1 MSIHSTLLGQ
11 GRRILAGMLS
21 VVMLLGS
28 FSCGNEITPEDP
40 DDKPETPVGPDD
52 KPDVNVGDLEIIDGK
67 ARLYVCEPEASLR
80 SVFGNPIT
88 DWSDYTVTVADKEY
102 KVLVDDDG
110 KAYVD
115 VEESADG
122 TYAAVLTSEA
132 SELYGTGYEDVL
144 HPFAYAYHTAAGVV
158 ASLPQY
164 ASYSKENGAVL
175 TFSTGMALLEITL
188 KGTASVAS
196 VYVQDPSGSL
206 LGGSGAYDPS
216 NGTFTMVKGVDF
228 VSLNTTSKGNFVPLT
243 DAGTKFL
250 VPVPAGSYPQGLD
263 VRVCDSEHKM
273 CSANTGAFEVGYDRT
288 HTFRMKYSPAKD
300 LLFFEGFDNFVWG
313 GDVVGGS
320 ATFALNPKDETVTT
334 TSFRTLTGYEQGLYP
349 VAYDV
354 AGSGYIQKSSQMS
367 EIAGKTVSESRNLS
381 ASYIKS
387 RNVGDYVALYKVQEH
402 QGYIAL
408 GTAES
413 YNGIFEPAFGGSM
426 ITMQRDVQ
434 ISFDFC
440 PRSDFDDD
448 LYFTATSGANIVS
461 CTLDGV
467 ELGAESFT
475 RLFKKTGSTA
485 SILKSAVEIP
495 ADMTS
500 AKKWHKVVLTVR
512 NANDASL
519 FNISTAS
526 SHARPGTYGFYFDNF
541 EVRSIYDASK
551 KKSTTLRVLYWNVQ
565 NGMWADQDNNYNN
578 FVAWVKKYNPDVCV
592 WCEGE
597 TIFNTSGDKVYGTNR
612 ILPNA
617 WASVAQR
624 YGHNYWSKSE
634 DRDNYPQI
642 ITSKYPINTLAKIG
656 QIGTTDAYV
665 EHGSGLFEV
674 EFNGH
679 SVYFVSFHAFAH
691 AYDPKYT
698 SSGTDAQNAS
708 AALYEG
714 DYHREKEIRYVY
726 EQTIEKYPS
735 QSNWLMMGDF
745 NSISSLDAEHHTG
758 INDTN
763 WLLHDH
769 ILGKDYLKDIIAE
782 RNAPEDFFSSI
793 NGDSRRIDFIYAS
806 PAMYDRIES
815 TAIIIDSWTVLS
827 QDKSVSDK
835 GYFCRPSDHRPILVD
850 FKMN

>member
-1 MSIHSTLLGQ
+1 M
-11 GRRILAGMLS
+11 AG
-21 VVMLLGS
+21 
-28 FSCGNEITPEDP
+28 
-40 DDKPETPVGPDD
+40 
-52 KPDVNVGDLEIIDGK
+52 
-67 ARLYVCEPEASLR
+67 A
-80 SVFGNPIT
+80 
-88 DWSDYTVTVADKEY
+88 
-102 KVLVDDDG
+102 
-110 KAYVD
+110 
-115 VEESADG
+115 
-122 TYAAVLTSEA
+122 
-132 SELYGTGYEDVL
+132 
-144 HPFAYAYHTAAGVV
+144 
-158 ASLPQY
+158 
-164 ASYSKENGAVL
+164 
-175 TFSTGMALLEITL
+175 
-188 KGTASVAS
+188 
-196 VYVQDPSGSL
+196 
-206 LGGSGAYDPS
+206 
-216 NGTFTMVKGVDF
+216 
-228 VSLNTTSKGNFVPLT
+228 
-243 DAGTKFL
+243 
-250 VPVPAGSYPQGLD
+250 
-263 VRVCDSEHKM
+263 
-273 CSANTGAFEVGYDRT
+273 
-288 HTFRMKYSPAKD
+288 
-300 LLFFEGFDNFVWG
+300 
-313 GDVVGGS
+313 
-320 ATFALNPKDETVTT
+320 
-334 TSFRTLTGYEQGLYP
+334 
-349 VAYDV
+349 
-354 AGSGYIQKSSQMS
+354 GYIQ
-367 EIAGKTVSESRNLS
+367 ESNLS
-381 ASYIKS
+381 VTEGKDVSGSRYLSDSYIKS
-387 RNVGDYVALYKVQEH
+387 RNIGGYLRLYRCQEY
-402 QGYIAL
+402 QGYISV
-408 GTAES
+408 GDT
-413 YNGIFEPAFGGSM
+413 YNGIVEPVFAGEISDAH
-426 ITMQRDVQ
+426 RDIV
-434 ISFDFC
+434 ISFDIC
-440 PRSDFDDD
+440 AASDFDDD
-448 LYFTATSGANIVS
+448 LSFKATNGGNIIS
-461 CTLDGV
+461 CMVDGT
-467 ELGAESFT
+467 ELPETVFSRKFS
-475 RLFKKTGSTA
+475 KTGSTA
-485 SILKSAVEIP
+485 ALDRSAVTLP
-495 ADMTS
+495 ASDGR
-500 AKKWHKVVLTVR
+500 WHNVELTVR
-512 NANDASL
+512 NMND
-519 FNISTAS
+519 
-526 SHARPGTYGFYFDNF
+526 
-541 EVRSIYDASK
+541 
-551 KKSTTLRVLYWNVQ
+551 KSTFTLTTAASHSKPGAYRFYLDNYQVRTLKDHADRDGSTLRVMCWNIQ

-597 TIFNTSGDKVYGTNR
+597 TIFNTSGDKVNGTSR

>member
-1 MSIHSTLLGQ
+1 MKKTISAIIVLIVLGFVACDPQ
-11 GRRILAGMLS
+11 I
-21 VVMLLGS
+21 
-28 FSCGNEITPEDP
+28 EQPEEPDQEPTDTTQTPEQDTTQTQ
-40 DDKPETPVGPDD
+40 KPE
-52 KPDVNVGDLEIIDGK
+52 VGDSLEIKDGM
-67 ARLYVCEPEASLR
+67 ARFLLQDSPLVEATGGR
-80 SVFGNPIT
+80 T
-88 DWSDYTVTVADKEY
+88 DWTKVTVTVN
-102 KVLVDDDG
+102 G
-110 KAYVD
+110 KAYVPAVQDDGKVYVD
-115 VEESADG
+115 VEDSE
-122 TYAAVLTSEA
+122 AAVYEA
-132 SELYGTGYEDVL
+132 VLVTEETTKYHGDTPLEDVV
-144 HPFAYAYHTAAGVV
+144 HPFAYAYHTLGKTLTV
-158 ASLPQY
+158 LPKY
-164 ASYSKENGAVL
+164 ASYDEEKGNLLSFSSGLSMIGL
-175 TFSTGMALLEITL
+175 TVQGMTSISSIKVTDPQ
-188 KGTASVAS
+188 GTI
-196 VYVQDPSGSL
+196 
-206 LGGSGAYDPS
+206 LGGTGSYDPQTRS
-216 NGTFTMVKGVDF
+216 FKMEKGLPFMVLNCTNRGAF
-228 VSLNTTSKGNFVPLT
+228 VSSSGNVFMIPVRSGQYSKGLEVT
-243 DAGTKFL
+243 I
-250 VPVPAGSYPQGLD
+250 
-263 VRVCDSEHKM
+263 
-273 CSANTGAFEVGYDRT
+273 CSADHLMCRT
-288 HTFRMKYSPAKD
+288 SIPSFTVDKD
-300 LLFFEGFDNFVWG
+300 KVHSCMVTWKPDKNLLFYEGFDNMVWG
-313 GDVVGGS
+313 GDVVAGEDSFGM
-320 ATFALNPKDETVTT
+320 NPVAGDMTIK
-334 TSFRTLTGYEQGLYP
+334 SGRTLRGYETPLYP
-349 VAYDV
+349 VSYEM
-354 AGSGYIQKSSQMS
+354 AGAGYIQ
-367 EIAGKTVSESRNLS
+367 ESNLS
-381 ASYIKS
+381 VTEGKDVSGSRYLSDSYIKS
-387 RNVGDYVALYKVQEH
+387 RNIGGYLRLYRCQEY
-402 QGYIAL
+402 QGYISV
-408 GTAES
+408 GDT
-413 YNGIFEPAFGGSM
+413 YNGIVEPVFAGEISDAH
-426 ITMQRDVQ
+426 RDIV
-434 ISFDFC
+434 ISFDIC
-440 PRSDFDDD
+440 AASDFDDD
-448 LYFTATSGANIVS
+448 LSFKATNGGNIIS
-461 CTLDGV
+461 CMVDGT
-467 ELGAESFT
+467 ELPETVFSRKFS
-475 RLFKKTGSTA
+475 KTGSTA
-485 SILKSAVEIP
+485 ALDRSAVTLP
-495 ADMTS
+495 ASDGR
-500 AKKWHKVVLTVR
+500 WHNVELTVR
-512 NANDASL
+512 NMND
-519 FNISTAS
+519 
-526 SHARPGTYGFYFDNF
+526 
-541 EVRSIYDASK
+541 
-551 KKSTTLRVLYWNVQ
+551 KSTFTLTTAASHSKPGAYRFYLDNYQVRTLKDHADRDGSTLRVMCWNIQ

>member
-1 MSIHSTLLGQ
+1 MKKAVSAIIAL
-11 GRRILAGMLS
+11 
-21 VVMLLGS
+21 VVFG
-28 FSCGNEITPEDP
+28 FVACEPQIEQPEEPDQEQTDTTQTPEQDTTQTQ
-40 DDKPETPVGPDD
+40 KPE
-52 KPDVNVGDLEIIDGK
+52 VGDSLEIKDGM
-67 ARLYVCEPEASLR
+67 ARFLLQDSPLVEAAGGR
-80 SVFGNPIT
+80 T
-88 DWSDYTVTVADKEY
+88 DWTKVTVTVNGKEY
-102 KVLVDDDG
+102 IPAVQEDG
-110 KAYVD
+110 KVYVD
-115 VEESADG
+115 VEDSE
-122 TYAAVLTSEA
+122 AAVYEA
-132 SELYGTGYEDVL
+132 VLVTEETTKYHGDTPLEDVV
-144 HPFAYAYHTAAGVV
+144 HPFAYAYHTLGNTLTV
-158 ASLPQY
+158 LPKY
-164 ASYSKENGAVL
+164 ASYDEEKGNLLSFSSGLSMIGL
-175 TFSTGMALLEITL
+175 TVQGMTSISSIKVTDPQ
-188 KGTASVAS
+188 GTI
-196 VYVQDPSGSL
+196 
-206 LGGSGAYDPS
+206 LGGTGSYDPQTRS
-216 NGTFTMVKGVDF
+216 FKMEKGLPFMVLNCTNRGAF
-228 VSLNTTSKGNFVPLT
+228 VSSSGNVFMIPVRSGQYSKGLEVT
-243 DAGTKFL
+243 I
-250 VPVPAGSYPQGLD
+250 
-263 VRVCDSEHKM
+263 
-273 CSANTGAFEVGYDRT
+273 CSADHLMCRT
-288 HTFRMKYSPAKD
+288 SIPSFTVDKD
-300 LLFFEGFDNFVWG
+300 KVHSCMVTWKPDKNLLFYEGFDNMVWG
-313 GDVVGGS
+313 GDVVAGEDSFGM
-320 ATFALNPKDETVTT
+320 NPVAGDMTIK
-334 TSFRTLTGYEQGLYP
+334 SGRTLNGYETPLYP
-349 VAYDV
+349 VSYEM
-354 AGSGYIQKSSQMS
+354 AGAGYIQ
-367 EIAGKTVSESRNLS
+367 ESNLS
-381 ASYIKS
+381 VTEGKDVSGSRYLSDSYIKS
-387 RNVGDYVALYKVQEH
+387 RNIGGYLRLYRCQEY
-402 QGYIAL
+402 QGYISV
-408 GTAES
+408 GDT
-413 YNGIFEPAFGGSM
+413 YNGIVEPVFAGEISDAH
-426 ITMQRDVQ
+426 RDIV
-434 ISFDFC
+434 ISFDIC
-440 PRSDFDDD
+440 AASDFDDD
-448 LYFTATSGANIVS
+448 LSFKATNGGNIIS
-461 CTLDGV
+461 CMVDGT
-467 ELGAESFT
+467 ELPETVFSRKFS
-475 RLFKKTGSTA
+475 KTGSTA
-485 SILKSAVEIP
+485 ALDRSAVTLP
-495 ADMTS
+495 ASDGR
-500 AKKWHKVVLTVR
+500 WHNVELTVR
-512 NANDASL
+512 NMND
-519 FNISTAS
+519 
-526 SHARPGTYGFYFDNF
+526 
-541 EVRSIYDASK
+541 
-551 KKSTTLRVLYWNVQ
+551 KSTFTLTTAASHSKPGAYRFYLDNYQVRTLKDHADRDGSTLRVMCWNIQ

>member
-1 MSIHSTLLGQ
+1 MKKTISAIIVLIVLGFVACDPQ
-11 GRRILAGMLS
+11 I
-21 VVMLLGS
+21 
-28 FSCGNEITPEDP
+28 EQPEEP
-40 DDKPETPVGPDD
+40 DQEPTDTTQTQKPE
-52 KPDVNVGDLEIIDGK
+52 VGDSLEIKDGM
-67 ARLYVCEPEASLR
+67 ARFLLQDSPLVEAAGGR
-80 SVFGNPIT
+80 T
-88 DWSDYTVTVADKEY
+88 DWTKVTVTVNGKEY
-102 KVLVDDDG
+102 IPAVQEDG
-110 KAYVD
+110 KVYVD
-115 VEESADG
+115 VEDSE
-122 TYAAVLTSEA
+122 AAVYEA
-132 SELYGTGYEDVL
+132 VLVTEETTKYHGDTPLEDVV
-144 HPFAYAYHTAAGVV
+144 HPFAYAYHTLGNTLTV
-158 ASLPQY
+158 LPKY
-164 ASYSKENGAVL
+164 ASYDEEKGNLLSFSSGLSMIGL
-175 TFSTGMALLEITL
+175 TVQGMTSISSIKVTDPQ
-188 KGTASVAS
+188 GTI
-196 VYVQDPSGSL
+196 
-206 LGGSGAYDPS
+206 LGGTGSYDPQTRS
-216 NGTFTMVKGVDF
+216 FKMEKGLPFMVLNCTNRGAF
-228 VSLNTTSKGNFVPLT
+228 VSSSGNVFMIPVRSGQYSKGLEVT
-243 DAGTKFL
+243 I
-250 VPVPAGSYPQGLD
+250 
-263 VRVCDSEHKM
+263 
-273 CSANTGAFEVGYDRT
+273 CSADHLMCRT
-288 HTFRMKYSPAKD
+288 SIPSFTVDKD
-300 LLFFEGFDNFVWG
+300 KVHSCMVTWKPDKNLLFYEGFDNMVWG
-313 GDVVGGS
+313 GDVVAGEDSFGM
-320 ATFALNPKDETVTT
+320 NPVAGDMTIK
-334 TSFRTLTGYEQGLYP
+334 SGRTLSGYETPLYP
-349 VAYDV
+349 VSYEM
-354 AGSGYIQKSSQMS
+354 AGAGYIQ
-367 EIAGKTVSESRNLS
+367 ESNLS
-381 ASYIKS
+381 VTEGKDVSGSRYLSDSYIKS
-387 RNVGDYVALYKVQEH
+387 RNIGGYLRLYRCQEY
-402 QGYIAL
+402 QGYISV
-408 GTAES
+408 GDT
-413 YNGIFEPAFGGSM
+413 YNGIVEPVFAGEISDAH
-426 ITMQRDVQ
+426 RDIV
-434 ISFDFC
+434 ISFDIC
-440 PRSDFDDD
+440 AASDFDDD
-448 LYFTATSGANIVS
+448 LSFKATNGGNIIS
-461 CTLDGV
+461 CMVDGT
-467 ELGAESFT
+467 ELPETVFSRKFS
-475 RLFKKTGSTA
+475 KTGSTA
-485 SILKSAVEIP
+485 ALDRSAVTLP
-495 ADMTS
+495 ASDGR
-500 AKKWHKVVLTVR
+500 WHNVELTVR
-512 NANDASL
+512 NMND
-519 FNISTAS
+519 
-526 SHARPGTYGFYFDNF
+526 
-541 EVRSIYDASK
+541 
-551 KKSTTLRVLYWNVQ
+551 KSTFTLTTAASHSKPGAYRFYLDNYQVRTLKDHADRDGSTLRVMYWNIQ

>member
-1 MSIHSTLLGQ
+1 MKKAVSAIIAL
-11 GRRILAGMLS
+11 
-21 VVMLLGS
+21 VVFG
-28 FSCGNEITPEDP
+28 FVACEPQIEQPEEPDQEQTDTTQTPEQDTTQTQ
-40 DDKPETPVGPDD
+40 KPE
-52 KPDVNVGDLEIIDGK
+52 VGDSLEIKDGM
-67 ARLYVCEPEASLR
+67 ARFLLQDSPLVEAAGGR
-80 SVFGNPIT
+80 T
-88 DWSDYTVTVADKEY
+88 DWTKVTVTVNGKEY
-102 KVLVDDDG
+102 IPAVQEDG
-110 KAYVD
+110 KVYVD
-115 VEESADG
+115 VEDSE
-122 TYAAVLTSEA
+122 AAVYEA
-132 SELYGTGYEDVL
+132 VLVTEETTKYHGDTPLEDVV
-144 HPFAYAYHTAAGVV
+144 HPFAYAYHTLGNTLTV
-158 ASLPQY
+158 LPKY
-164 ASYSKENGAVL
+164 ASYDEEKGNLLSFSSGLSMIGL
-175 TFSTGMALLEITL
+175 TVQGMTSISSIKVTDPQ
-188 KGTASVAS
+188 GTI
-196 VYVQDPSGSL
+196 
-206 LGGSGAYDPS
+206 LGGTGSYDPQTRS
-216 NGTFTMVKGVDF
+216 FKMEKGLPFMVLNCTNRGAF
-228 VSLNTTSKGNFVPLT
+228 VSSSGNVFMIPVRSGQYSKGLEVT
-243 DAGTKFL
+243 I
-250 VPVPAGSYPQGLD
+250 
-263 VRVCDSEHKM
+263 
-273 CSANTGAFEVGYDRT
+273 CSADHLMCRT
-288 HTFRMKYSPAKD
+288 SIPSFTVDKD
-300 LLFFEGFDNFVWG
+300 KVHSCMVTWKPDKNLLFYEGFDNMVWG
-313 GDVVGGS
+313 GDVVAGEDSFGM
-320 ATFALNPKDETVTT
+320 NPVAGDMTIK
-334 TSFRTLTGYEQGLYP
+334 SGRTLSGYETPLYP
-349 VAYDV
+349 VSYEM
-354 AGSGYIQKSSQMS
+354 AGAGYIQ
-367 EIAGKTVSESRNLS
+367 ESNLS
-381 ASYIKS
+381 VTEGKDVSGSRYLSDSYIKS
-387 RNVGDYVALYKVQEH
+387 RNIGGYLRLYRCQEYQGYVSVGD
-402 QGYIAL
+402 
-408 GTAES
+408 T
-413 YNGIFEPAFGGSM
+413 YNGIVEPVFAGEISDAH
-426 ITMQRDVQ
+426 RDIV
-434 ISFDFC
+434 ISFDIC
-440 PRSDFDDD
+440 AASDFDDD
-448 LYFTATSGANIVS
+448 LSFKATNGGNIIS
-461 CTLDGV
+461 CMVDGT
-467 ELGAESFT
+467 ELPETVFSRKFS
-475 RLFKKTGSTA
+475 KTGSTA
-485 SILKSAVEIP
+485 TLDRSAVTLP
-495 ADMTS
+495 ASDGR
-500 AKKWHKVVLTVR
+500 WHNVELTVR
-512 NANDASL
+512 NMND
-519 FNISTAS
+519 
-526 SHARPGTYGFYFDNF
+526 
-541 EVRSIYDASK
+541 
-551 KKSTTLRVLYWNVQ
+551 KSTFTLTTAASHSKPGAYRFYLDNYQVRTLKDHADRDGSTLRVMCWNIQ

>member
-1 MSIHSTLLGQ
+1 MKKTISAIIVLIVLGFVACDPQ
-11 GRRILAGMLS
+11 I
-21 VVMLLGS
+21 
-28 FSCGNEITPEDP
+28 EQPEEPDQEPTDTTQTPEQDTTQTQ
-40 DDKPETPVGPDD
+40 KPE
-52 KPDVNVGDLEIIDGK
+52 VGDSLEIKDGM
-67 ARLYVCEPEASLR
+67 ARFLLQDSPLVEATGGR
-80 SVFGNPIT
+80 T
-88 DWSDYTVTVADKEY
+88 DWTKVTVTVN
-102 KVLVDDDG
+102 G
-110 KAYVD
+110 KAYVPAVQDDGKVYVD
-115 VEESADG
+115 VEDSE
-122 TYAAVLTSEA
+122 AAVYEA
-132 SELYGTGYEDVL
+132 VLVTEETTKYHGDTPLEDVV
-144 HPFAYAYHTAAGVV
+144 HPFAYAYHTLGNTLTV
-158 ASLPQY
+158 LPKY
-164 ASYSKENGAVL
+164 ASYDEEKGNLLSFSSGLSMIGL
-175 TFSTGMALLEITL
+175 TVQGMTSISSIKVTDPQ
-188 KGTASVAS
+188 GTI
-196 VYVQDPSGSL
+196 
-206 LGGSGAYDPS
+206 LGGTGSYDPQTRS
-216 NGTFTMVKGVDF
+216 FKMEKGLPFMVLNCTNRGAF
-228 VSLNTTSKGNFVPLT
+228 VSSSGNVFMIPVRSGQYSKGLEVT
-243 DAGTKFL
+243 I
-250 VPVPAGSYPQGLD
+250 
-263 VRVCDSEHKM
+263 
-273 CSANTGAFEVGYDRT
+273 CSADHLMCRT
-288 HTFRMKYSPAKD
+288 SIPSFTVDKD
-300 LLFFEGFDNFVWG
+300 KVHSCMVTWKPDKNLLFYEGFDNMVWG
-313 GDVVGGS
+313 GDVVAGEDSFGM
-320 ATFALNPKDETVTT
+320 NPVAGDMTIK
-334 TSFRTLTGYEQGLYP
+334 SGRTLRGYETPLYP
-349 VAYDV
+349 VSYEM
-354 AGSGYIQKSSQMS
+354 AGAGYIQ
-367 EIAGKTVSESRNLS
+367 ESNLS
-381 ASYIKS
+381 VTEGKDVSGSRYLSDSYIKS
-387 RNVGDYVALYKVQEH
+387 RNIGGYLRLYRCQEY
-402 QGYIAL
+402 QGYISV
-408 GTAES
+408 GDT
-413 YNGIFEPAFGGSM
+413 YNGIVEPVFAGEISDAH
-426 ITMQRDVQ
+426 RDIV
-434 ISFDFC
+434 ISFDIC
-440 PRSDFDDD
+440 AASDFDDD
-448 LYFTATSGANIVS
+448 LSFKATNGGNIIS
-461 CTLDGV
+461 CMVDGT
-467 ELGAESFT
+467 ELPETVFSRKFS
-475 RLFKKTGSTA
+475 KTGSTA
-485 SILKSAVEIP
+485 ALDRSAVTLP
-495 ADMTS
+495 ASDGR
-500 AKKWHKVVLTVR
+500 WHNVELTVR
-512 NANDASL
+512 NMND
-519 FNISTAS
+519 
-526 SHARPGTYGFYFDNF
+526 
-541 EVRSIYDASK
+541 
-551 KKSTTLRVLYWNVQ
+551 KSTFTLTTAASHSKPGAYRFYLDNYQVRTLKDHADRDGSTLRVMYWNIQ

>member
-1 MSIHSTLLGQ
+1 MKKTISAIIVLIVLGFVACDPQ
-11 GRRILAGMLS
+11 I
-21 VVMLLGS
+21 
-28 FSCGNEITPEDP
+28 EQPEEPDQEQTDTTQTPEQDTTQTQ
-40 DDKPETPVGPDD
+40 KPE
-52 KPDVNVGDLEIIDGK
+52 VGDSLEIKDGMARFLLHDSPLVEAAGGRTDWTKVTVIVNGKEYIPAVQEDGK
-67 ARLYVCEPEASLR
+67 V
-80 SVFGNPIT
+80 
-88 DWSDYTVTVADKEY
+88 
-102 KVLVDDDG
+102 
-110 KAYVD
+110 YVD
-115 VEESADG
+115 VEDSE
-122 TYAAVLTSEA
+122 AAVYEA
-132 SELYGTGYEDVL
+132 VLVTEETTKYHGDTPLEDVV
-144 HPFAYAYHTAAGVV
+144 HPFAYAYHTLGNTLTV
-158 ASLPQY
+158 LPKY
-164 ASYSKENGAVL
+164 ASYDEEKGNLLSFSSGLSMIGL
-175 TFSTGMALLEITL
+175 TVQGMTSISSIKVTDPQ
-188 KGTASVAS
+188 GTI
-196 VYVQDPSGSL
+196 
-206 LGGSGAYDPS
+206 LGGTGSYDPQTRS
-216 NGTFTMVKGVDF
+216 FKMEKGLPFMVLNCTNRGAF
-228 VSLNTTSKGNFVPLT
+228 VSSSGNVFMIPVRSGQYSKGLEVT
-243 DAGTKFL
+243 I
-250 VPVPAGSYPQGLD
+250 
-263 VRVCDSEHKM
+263 
-273 CSANTGAFEVGYDRT
+273 CSADHLMCRT
-288 HTFRMKYSPAKD
+288 SIPSFTVDKD
-300 LLFFEGFDNFVWG
+300 KVHSCMVTWKPDKNLLFYEGFDNMVWG
-313 GDVVGGS
+313 GDVVAGEDSFGM
-320 ATFALNPKDETVTT
+320 NPVAGDMTIK
-334 TSFRTLTGYEQGLYP
+334 SGRTLSGYETPLYP
-349 VAYDV
+349 VSYEM
-354 AGSGYIQKSSQMS
+354 AGAGYIQ
-367 EIAGKTVSESRNLS
+367 ESNLS
-381 ASYIKS
+381 VTEGKDVSGSRYLSDSYIKS
-387 RNVGDYVALYKVQEH
+387 RNIGGYLRLYRCQEY
-402 QGYIAL
+402 QGYISV
-408 GTAES
+408 GDT
-413 YNGIFEPAFGGSM
+413 YNGIVEPVFAGEISDAH
-426 ITMQRDVQ
+426 RDIV
-434 ISFDFC
+434 ISFDIC
-440 PRSDFDDD
+440 AASDFDDD
-448 LYFTATSGANIVS
+448 LSFKATNGGNIIS
-461 CTLDGV
+461 CMVDGT
-467 ELGAESFT
+467 ELPETVFSRKFS
-475 RLFKKTGSTA
+475 KTGSTA
-485 SILKSAVEIP
+485 ALDRSAVTLP
-495 ADMTS
+495 ASDGR
-500 AKKWHKVVLTVR
+500 WHNVELTVR
-512 NANDASL
+512 NMND
-519 FNISTAS
+519 
-526 SHARPGTYGFYFDNF
+526 
-541 EVRSIYDASK
+541 
-551 KKSTTLRVLYWNVQ
+551 KSTFTLTTAASHSKPGAYRFYLDNYQVRTLKDHADRDGSTLRVMYWNIQ

-597 TIFNTSGDKVYGTNR
+597 TIFNTSGDKVNGTNR

>member
-1 MSIHSTLLGQ
+1 MKKTISAIIVLIVLGFVACDPQ
-11 GRRILAGMLS
+11 I
-21 VVMLLGS
+21 
-28 FSCGNEITPEDP
+28 EQPEEPDQEPTDTTQTPEQDTTQTQ
-40 DDKPETPVGPDD
+40 KPE
-52 KPDVNVGDLEIIDGK
+52 VGDSLEIKDGM
-67 ARLYVCEPEASLR
+67 ARFLLQDSPLVEAAGGR
-80 SVFGNPIT
+80 T
-88 DWSDYTVTVADKEY
+88 DWTKVTVTVN
-102 KVLVDDDG
+102 G
-110 KAYVD
+110 KAYVPAVQDDGKVYVD
-115 VEESADG
+115 VEDSE
-122 TYAAVLTSEA
+122 AAVYEA
-132 SELYGTGYEDVL
+132 VLVTEETTKYHGDTPLEDVV
-144 HPFAYAYHTAAGVV
+144 HPFAYAYHTLGNTLTV
-158 ASLPQY
+158 LPKY
-164 ASYSKENGAVL
+164 ASYDEEKGNLLSFSSGLSMIGL
-175 TFSTGMALLEITL
+175 TVQGMTSISSIKVTDPQ
-188 KGTASVAS
+188 GTI
-196 VYVQDPSGSL
+196 
-206 LGGSGAYDPS
+206 LGGTGSYDPQTRS
-216 NGTFTMVKGVDF
+216 FKMEKGLPFMVLNCTNRGAF
-228 VSLNTTSKGNFVPLT
+228 VSSSGNVFMIPVRSGQYSKGLEVT
-243 DAGTKFL
+243 I
-250 VPVPAGSYPQGLD
+250 
-263 VRVCDSEHKM
+263 
-273 CSANTGAFEVGYDRT
+273 CSADHLMCRT
-288 HTFRMKYSPAKD
+288 SIPSFTVDKD
-300 LLFFEGFDNFVWG
+300 KVHSCMVTWKPDKNLLFYEGFDNMVWG
-313 GDVVGGS
+313 GDVVAGEDSFGM
-320 ATFALNPKDETVTT
+320 NPVAGDMTIK
-334 TSFRTLTGYEQGLYP
+334 SGRTLRGYETPLYP
-349 VAYDV
+349 VSYEM
-354 AGSGYIQKSSQMS
+354 AGAGYIQ
-367 EIAGKTVSESRNLS
+367 ESNLS
-381 ASYIKS
+381 VTEGKDVSGSRYLSDSYIKS
-387 RNVGDYVALYKVQEH
+387 RNIGGYLRLYRCQEY
-402 QGYIAL
+402 QGYISV
-408 GTAES
+408 GDT
-413 YNGIFEPAFGGSM
+413 YNGIVEPVFAGEISDAH
-426 ITMQRDVQ
+426 RDIV
-434 ISFDFC
+434 ISFDIC
-440 PRSDFDDD
+440 AASDFDDD
-448 LYFTATSGANIVS
+448 LSFKATNGGNIIS
-461 CTLDGV
+461 CMVDGT
-467 ELGAESFT
+467 ELPETVFSRKFS
-475 RLFKKTGSTA
+475 KTGSTA
-485 SILKSAVEIP
+485 ALDRSAVTLP
-495 ADMTS
+495 ASDGR
-500 AKKWHKVVLTVR
+500 WHNVELTVR
-512 NANDASL
+512 NMND
-519 FNISTAS
+519 
-526 SHARPGTYGFYFDNF
+526 
-541 EVRSIYDASK
+541 
-551 KKSTTLRVLYWNVQ
+551 KSTFTLTTAASHSKPGAYRFYLDNYQVRTLKDHADRDGSTLRVMYWNIQ

-597 TIFNTSGDKVYGTNR
+597 TIFNTSGDKVNGTNR

>member
-1 MSIHSTLLGQ
+1 MKKAISAIIVLIVLGFVACDPQ
-11 GRRILAGMLS
+11 I
-21 VVMLLGS
+21 
-28 FSCGNEITPEDP
+28 EQPEEPDQEPTDTTQTPEQDTTQTQ
-40 DDKPETPVGPDD
+40 KPE
-52 KPDVNVGDLEIIDGK
+52 VGDSLEIKDGM
-67 ARLYVCEPEASLR
+67 ARFLLQDSPLVEAAGGR
-80 SVFGNPIT
+80 T
-88 DWSDYTVTVADKEY
+88 DWTKVTVTVN
-102 KVLVDDDG
+102 G
-110 KAYVD
+110 KAYVPAVQDDGKVYVD
-115 VEESADG
+115 VEDSE
-122 TYAAVLTSEA
+122 AAVYEA
-132 SELYGTGYEDVL
+132 VLVTEETTKYHGDTPLEDVV
-144 HPFAYAYHTAAGVV
+144 HPFAYAYHTLGNTLTV
-158 ASLPQY
+158 LPKY
-164 ASYSKENGAVL
+164 ASYDEEKGNLLSFSSGLSMIGL
-175 TFSTGMALLEITL
+175 TVQGMTSISSIKVTDPQ
-188 KGTASVAS
+188 GTI
-196 VYVQDPSGSL
+196 
-206 LGGSGAYDPS
+206 LGGTGSYDPQTRS
-216 NGTFTMVKGVDF
+216 FKMEKGLPFMVLNCTNRGAF
-228 VSLNTTSKGNFVPLT
+228 VSSSGNVFMIPVRSGQYSKGLEVT
-243 DAGTKFL
+243 I
-250 VPVPAGSYPQGLD
+250 
-263 VRVCDSEHKM
+263 
-273 CSANTGAFEVGYDRT
+273 CSADHLMCRT
-288 HTFRMKYSPAKD
+288 SIPSFTVDKD
-300 LLFFEGFDNFVWG
+300 KVHSCTVTWKPDKNLLFHEGFDNMVWG
-313 GDVVGGS
+313 GDVVAGEDSFGM
-320 ATFALNPKDETVTT
+320 NPVAGDMTT
-334 TSFRTLTGYEQGLYP
+334 RSGRTLSGYETPLYP
-349 VAYDV
+349 VSYEM
-354 AGSGYIQKSSQMS
+354 AGAGYIQ
-367 EIAGKTVSESRNLS
+367 ESNLS
-381 ASYIKS
+381 VTEGKDVSGSRYLSDSYIKS
-387 RNVGDYVALYKVQEH
+387 RNIGGYLRLYRCQEY
-402 QGYIAL
+402 QGYISV
-408 GTAES
+408 GDT
-413 YNGIFEPAFGGSM
+413 YNGIVEPVFAGEISDAH
-426 ITMQRDVQ
+426 RDIV
-434 ISFDFC
+434 ISFDIC
-440 PRSDFDDD
+440 AASDFDDD
-448 LYFTATSGANIVS
+448 LSFKATNGGNIIS
-461 CTLDGV
+461 CMVDGT
-467 ELGAESFT
+467 ELPETVFSRKFS
-475 RLFKKTGSTA
+475 KTGSTA
-485 SILKSAVEIP
+485 ALDRSAVTLP
-495 ADMTS
+495 ASDGR
-500 AKKWHKVVLTVR
+500 WHNVELTVR
-512 NANDASL
+512 NMND
-519 FNISTAS
+519 
-526 SHARPGTYGFYFDNF
+526 
-541 EVRSIYDASK
+541 
-551 KKSTTLRVLYWNVQ
+551 KSTFTLTTAASHSKTGAYRYYLDNYQVRTLKDHADRDGSTLRVMCWNIQ

>member
-1 MSIHSTLLGQ
+1 MKKTISAIIVLIVLGFVACDPQ
-11 GRRILAGMLS
+11 I
-21 VVMLLGS
+21 
-28 FSCGNEITPEDP
+28 EQPEEP
-40 DDKPETPVGPDD
+40 DQEPTDTTQTQKPE
-52 KPDVNVGDLEIIDGK
+52 VGDSLEIKDGM
-67 ARLYVCEPEASLR
+67 ARFLLQDSPLVEAAGGR
-80 SVFGNPIT
+80 T
-88 DWSDYTVTVADKEY
+88 DWTKVTVTVNGKEY
-102 KVLVDDDG
+102 IPAVQEDG
-110 KAYVD
+110 KVYVD
-115 VEESADG
+115 VEDSE
-122 TYAAVLTSEA
+122 AAVYEA
-132 SELYGTGYEDVL
+132 VLVTEETTKYHGDTPLEDVV
-144 HPFAYAYHTAAGVV
+144 HPFAYAYHTLGNTLTV
-158 ASLPQY
+158 LPKY
-164 ASYSKENGAVL
+164 ASYDEEKGNLLSFSSGLSMIGL
-175 TFSTGMALLEITL
+175 TVQGMTSISSIKVTDPQ
-188 KGTASVAS
+188 GTI
-196 VYVQDPSGSL
+196 
-206 LGGSGAYDPS
+206 LGGTGSYDPQTRS
-216 NGTFTMVKGVDF
+216 FKMEKGLPFMVLNCTNRGAF
-228 VSLNTTSKGNFVPLT
+228 VSSSGNVFMIPVRSGQYSKGLEVT
-243 DAGTKFL
+243 I
-250 VPVPAGSYPQGLD
+250 
-263 VRVCDSEHKM
+263 
-273 CSANTGAFEVGYDRT
+273 CSADHLMCRT
-288 HTFRMKYSPAKD
+288 SIPSFTVDKD
-300 LLFFEGFDNFVWG
+300 KVHSCMVTWKPDKNLLFYEGFDNMVWG
-313 GDVVGGS
+313 GDVVAGEDSFGM
-320 ATFALNPKDETVTT
+320 NPVAGDMTIK
-334 TSFRTLTGYEQGLYP
+334 SGRTLNGYETPLYP
-349 VAYDV
+349 VSYEM
-354 AGSGYIQKSSQMS
+354 AGAGYIQ
-367 EIAGKTVSESRNLS
+367 ESNLS
-381 ASYIKS
+381 VTEGKDVSGSRYLSDSYIKS
-387 RNVGDYVALYKVQEH
+387 RNIGGYLRLYRCQEY
-402 QGYIAL
+402 QGYISV
-408 GTAES
+408 GDT
-413 YNGIFEPAFGGSM
+413 YNGIVEPVFAGEISDAH
-426 ITMQRDVQ
+426 RDIV
-434 ISFDFC
+434 ISFDIC
-440 PRSDFDDD
+440 AASDFDDD
-448 LYFTATSGANIVS
+448 LSFKATNGGNIIS
-461 CTLDGV
+461 CMVDGT
-467 ELGAESFT
+467 ELPETVFSRKFS
-475 RLFKKTGSTA
+475 KTGSTA
-485 SILKSAVEIP
+485 TLDRSAVTLP
-495 ADMTS
+495 ASDGR
-500 AKKWHKVVLTVR
+500 WHNVELTVR
-512 NANDASL
+512 NMND
-519 FNISTAS
+519 
-526 SHARPGTYGFYFDNF
+526 
-541 EVRSIYDASK
+541 
-551 KKSTTLRVLYWNVQ
+551 KSTFTLTTAASHSKPGAYRFYLDNYQVRTLKDHADRDGSTLRVMCWNIQ

>member
-1 MSIHSTLLGQ
+1 MKKTISAIIVLIVLGFVACDPQ
-11 GRRILAGMLS
+11 I
-21 VVMLLGS
+21 
-28 FSCGNEITPEDP
+28 EQPEEPDQEQTDTTQTPEQDTTQTQ
-40 DDKPETPVGPDD
+40 KP
-52 KPDVNVGDLEIIDGK
+52 KVGDSLEIKDGMARFLLQDSPLVEAAGGRTDWTKVTVIVNGKEYIPAVQEDGK
-67 ARLYVCEPEASLR
+67 V
-80 SVFGNPIT
+80 
-88 DWSDYTVTVADKEY
+88 
-102 KVLVDDDG
+102 
-110 KAYVD
+110 YVD
-115 VEESADG
+115 VEDSE
-122 TYAAVLTSEA
+122 AAVYEA
-132 SELYGTGYEDVL
+132 VLVTEETTKYHGDTPLEDVV
-144 HPFAYAYHTAAGVV
+144 HPFAYAYHTLGNTLTV
-158 ASLPQY
+158 LPKY
-164 ASYSKENGAVL
+164 ASYDEEKGNLLSFSSGLSMIGL
-175 TFSTGMALLEITL
+175 TVQGMTSISSIKVTDPQ
-188 KGTASVAS
+188 GTI
-196 VYVQDPSGSL
+196 
-206 LGGSGAYDPS
+206 LGGTGSYDPQTRS
-216 NGTFTMVKGVDF
+216 FKMEKGLPFMVLNCTNRGAF
-228 VSLNTTSKGNFVPLT
+228 VSSSGNVFMIPVRSGQYSKGLEVT
-243 DAGTKFL
+243 I
-250 VPVPAGSYPQGLD
+250 
-263 VRVCDSEHKM
+263 
-273 CSANTGAFEVGYDRT
+273 CSADHLMCRT
-288 HTFRMKYSPAKD
+288 SIPSFTVDKD
-300 LLFFEGFDNFVWG
+300 KVHSCMVTWKPDKNLLFYEGFDNMVWG
-313 GDVVGGS
+313 GDVVAGEDSFGM
-320 ATFALNPKDETVTT
+320 NPVAGDMTIK
-334 TSFRTLTGYEQGLYP
+334 SGRTLRGYETPLYP
-349 VAYDV
+349 VSYEM
-354 AGSGYIQKSSQMS
+354 AGAGYIQ
-367 EIAGKTVSESRNLS
+367 ESNLS
-381 ASYIKS
+381 VTEGKDVSGSRYLSDSYIKS
-387 RNVGDYVALYKVQEH
+387 RNIGGYLRLYRCQEY
-402 QGYIAL
+402 QGYISV
-408 GTAES
+408 GDT
-413 YNGIFEPAFGGSM
+413 YNGIVEPVFAGEISDAH
-426 ITMQRDVQ
+426 RDIV
-434 ISFDFC
+434 ISFDIC
-440 PRSDFDDD
+440 AASDFDDD
-448 LYFTATSGANIVS
+448 LSFKATNGGNIIS
-461 CTLDGV
+461 CMVDGT
-467 ELGAESFT
+467 ELPETVFSRKFS
-475 RLFKKTGSTA
+475 KTGSTA
-485 SILKSAVEIP
+485 ALDRSAVTLP
-495 ADMTS
+495 ASDGR
-500 AKKWHKVVLTVR
+500 WHNVELTVR
-512 NANDASL
+512 NMND
-519 FNISTAS
+519 
-526 SHARPGTYGFYFDNF
+526 
-541 EVRSIYDASK
+541 
-551 KKSTTLRVLYWNVQ
+551 KSTFTLTTAASHSKPGAYRFYLDNYQVRTLKDHADRDGSTLRVMCWNIQ

>member
-1 MSIHSTLLGQ
+1 MKKTISAIIVLIVLGFVACDPQ
-11 GRRILAGMLS
+11 I
-21 VVMLLGS
+21 
-28 FSCGNEITPEDP
+28 EQPEEPDQEQTDTTQTPEQDTTQTQ
-40 DDKPETPVGPDD
+40 KPE
-52 KPDVNVGDLEIIDGK
+52 VGDSLEIKDGM
-67 ARLYVCEPEASLR
+67 ARFLLQDSPLVEAAGGR
-80 SVFGNPIT
+80 T
-88 DWSDYTVTVADKEY
+88 DWTKVTVTVNGKEY
-102 KVLVDDDG
+102 IPAVQEDG
-110 KAYVD
+110 KVYVD
-115 VEESADG
+115 VEDSE
-122 TYAAVLTSEA
+122 AAVYEA
-132 SELYGTGYEDVL
+132 VLVTEETTKYHGDTPLEDVV
-144 HPFAYAYHTAAGVV
+144 HPFAYAYHTLGNTLTV
-158 ASLPQY
+158 LPKY
-164 ASYSKENGAVL
+164 ASYDEEKGNLLSFSSGLSMIGL
-175 TFSTGMALLEITL
+175 TVQGMTSISSIKVTDPQ
-188 KGTASVAS
+188 GTI
-196 VYVQDPSGSL
+196 
-206 LGGSGAYDPS
+206 LGGTGSYDPQTRS
-216 NGTFTMVKGVDF
+216 FKMEKGLPFMVLNCTNRGAF
-228 VSLNTTSKGNFVPLT
+228 VSSSGNVFMIPVRSGQYSKGLEVT
-243 DAGTKFL
+243 I
-250 VPVPAGSYPQGLD
+250 
-263 VRVCDSEHKM
+263 
-273 CSANTGAFEVGYDRT
+273 CSADHLMCRT
-288 HTFRMKYSPAKD
+288 SIPSFTVDKD
-300 LLFFEGFDNFVWG
+300 KVHSCMVTWKPDKNLLFHEGFDNMVWG
-313 GDVVGGS
+313 GDVVAGENSFGM
-320 ATFALNPKDETVTT
+320 NPVAGDVTT
-334 TSFRTLTGYEQGLYP
+334 KSGRTLRGYETPLYP
-349 VAYDV
+349 VSYEM
-354 AGSGYIQKSSQMS
+354 AGAGYIQ
-367 EIAGKTVSESRNLS
+367 ESNLS
-381 ASYIKS
+381 VTEGKDVSGSRYLSDSYIKS
-387 RNVGDYVALYKVQEH
+387 RNIGGYLRLYRCQEY
-402 QGYIAL
+402 QGYISV
-408 GTAES
+408 GDT
-413 YNGIFEPAFGGSM
+413 YNGIVEPVFAGEISDAH
-426 ITMQRDVQ
+426 RDIV
-434 ISFDFC
+434 ISFDIC
-440 PRSDFDDD
+440 AASDFDDD
-448 LYFTATSGANIVS
+448 LSFKATNGGNIIS
-461 CTLDGV
+461 CMVDGT
-467 ELGAESFT
+467 ELPETVFSRKFS
-475 RLFKKTGSTA
+475 KTGSTA
-485 SILKSAVEIP
+485 ALDRSAVTLP
-495 ADMTS
+495 ASDGR
-500 AKKWHKVVLTVR
+500 WHNVELTVR
-512 NANDASL
+512 NMND
-519 FNISTAS
+519 
-526 SHARPGTYGFYFDNF
+526 
-541 EVRSIYDASK
+541 
-551 KKSTTLRVLYWNVQ
+551 KSTFTLTTAASHSKPGAYRFYLDNYQVRTLKDHADRDGSTLRVMYWNIQ

-597 TIFNTSGDKVYGTNR
+597 TIFNTSGDKVNGTNR

-745 NSISSLDAEHHTG
+745 NSISSLDAEHHTD

>member
-1 MSIHSTLLGQ
+1 MKKTISAIIVLIVLGFVACDPQ
-11 GRRILAGMLS
+11 I
-21 VVMLLGS
+21 
-28 FSCGNEITPEDP
+28 EQPEEP
-40 DDKPETPVGPDD
+40 DQEPTDTTQTQKPE
-52 KPDVNVGDLEIIDGK
+52 VGDSLEIKDGM
-67 ARLYVCEPEASLR
+67 ARFLLQDSPLVEAAGGR
-80 SVFGNPIT
+80 T
-88 DWSDYTVTVADKEY
+88 DWTKVTVTVN
-102 KVLVDDDG
+102 G
-110 KAYVD
+110 KAYVPAVQDDGKVYVD
-115 VEESADG
+115 VEDSE
-122 TYAAVLTSEA
+122 AAVYEA
-132 SELYGTGYEDVL
+132 VLVTEETTKYHGDTPLEDVV
-144 HPFAYAYHTAAGVV
+144 HPFAYAYHTLGNTLTV
-158 ASLPQY
+158 LPKY
-164 ASYSKENGAVL
+164 ASYDEEKGNLLSFSSGLSMIGL
-175 TFSTGMALLEITL
+175 TVQGMTSISSIKVTDPQ
-188 KGTASVAS
+188 GTI
-196 VYVQDPSGSL
+196 
-206 LGGSGAYDPS
+206 LGGTGSYDPQTRS
-216 NGTFTMVKGVDF
+216 FKMEKGLPFMVLNCTNRGAF
-228 VSLNTTSKGNFVPLT
+228 VSSSGNVFMIPVRSGQYSKGLEVT
-243 DAGTKFL
+243 I
-250 VPVPAGSYPQGLD
+250 
-263 VRVCDSEHKM
+263 
-273 CSANTGAFEVGYDRT
+273 CSADHLMCRT
-288 HTFRMKYSPAKD
+288 SIPSFTVDKD
-300 LLFFEGFDNFVWG
+300 KVHSCMVTWKPDKNLLFYEGFDNMVWG
-313 GDVVGGS
+313 GDVVAGEDSFGM
-320 ATFALNPKDETVTT
+320 NPVAGDMTIK
-334 TSFRTLTGYEQGLYP
+334 SGRTLSGYETPLYP
-349 VAYDV
+349 VSYEM
-354 AGSGYIQKSSQMS
+354 AGAGYIQ
-367 EIAGKTVSESRNLS
+367 ESNLS
-381 ASYIKS
+381 VTEGKDVSGSRYLSDSYIKS
-387 RNVGDYVALYKVQEH
+387 RNIGGYLRLYRCQEY
-402 QGYIAL
+402 QGYISV
-408 GTAES
+408 GDT
-413 YNGIFEPAFGGSM
+413 YNGIVEPVFAGEISDAH
-426 ITMQRDVQ
+426 RDIV
-434 ISFDFC
+434 ISFDIC
-440 PRSDFDDD
+440 AASDFDDD
-448 LYFTATSGANIVS
+448 LSFKATNGGNIIS
-461 CTLDGV
+461 CMVDGT
-467 ELGAESFT
+467 ELPETVFSRKFS
-475 RLFKKTGSTA
+475 KTGSTA
-485 SILKSAVEIP
+485 ALDRSAVTLP
-495 ADMTS
+495 ASDGR
-500 AKKWHKVVLTVR
+500 WHNVELTVR
-512 NANDASL
+512 NMND
-519 FNISTAS
+519 
-526 SHARPGTYGFYFDNF
+526 
-541 EVRSIYDASK
+541 
-551 KKSTTLRVLYWNVQ
+551 KSTFTLTTAASHSKPGAYRFYLDNYQVRTLKDHADRDGSTLRVMCWNIQ

>member
-1 MSIHSTLLGQ
+1 MARFLLQDSPLVEAAG
-11 GRRILAGMLS
+11 GR
-21 VVMLLGS
+21 
-28 FSCGNEITPEDP
+28 
-40 DDKPETPVGPDD
+40 
-52 KPDVNVGDLEIIDGK
+52 
-67 ARLYVCEPEASLR
+67 
-80 SVFGNPIT
+80 T
-88 DWSDYTVTVADKEY
+88 DWTKVTVTVNGKEY
-102 KVLVDDDG
+102 IPAVQEDG
-110 KAYVD
+110 KVYVD
-115 VEESADG
+115 VEDSE
-122 TYAAVLTSEA
+122 AAVYEA
-132 SELYGTGYEDVL
+132 VLVTEETTKYHGDTPLEDVV
-144 HPFAYAYHTAAGVV
+144 HPFAYAYHTLGNTLTV
-158 ASLPQY
+158 LPKY
-164 ASYSKENGAVL
+164 ASYDEEKGNLLSFSSGLSMIGL
-175 TFSTGMALLEITL
+175 TVQGMTSISSIKVTDPQ
-188 KGTASVAS
+188 GTI
-196 VYVQDPSGSL
+196 
-206 LGGSGAYDPS
+206 LGGTGSYDPQTRS
-216 NGTFTMVKGVDF
+216 FKMEKGLPFMVLNCTNRGAF
-228 VSLNTTSKGNFVPLT
+228 VSSSGNVFMIPVRSGQYSKGLEVT
-243 DAGTKFL
+243 I
-250 VPVPAGSYPQGLD
+250 
-263 VRVCDSEHKM
+263 
-273 CSANTGAFEVGYDRT
+273 CSADHLMCRT
-288 HTFRMKYSPAKD
+288 SIPSFTVDKD
-300 LLFFEGFDNFVWG
+300 KVHSCMVTWKPDKNLLFYEGFDNMVWG
-313 GDVVGGS
+313 GDVVAGEDSFGM
-320 ATFALNPKDETVTT
+320 NPVAGDMTIK
-334 TSFRTLTGYEQGLYP
+334 SGRTLRGYETPLYP
-349 VAYDV
+349 VSYEM
-354 AGSGYIQKSSQMS
+354 AGAGYIQ
-367 EIAGKTVSESRNLS
+367 ESNLS
-381 ASYIKS
+381 VTEGKDVSGSRYLSDSYIKS
-387 RNVGDYVALYKVQEH
+387 RNIGGYLRLYRCQEY
-402 QGYIAL
+402 QGYISV
-408 GTAES
+408 GDT
-413 YNGIFEPAFGGSM
+413 YNGIVEPVFAGEISDAH
-426 ITMQRDVQ
+426 RDIV
-434 ISFDFC
+434 ISFDIC
-440 PRSDFDDD
+440 AASDFDDD
-448 LYFTATSGANIVS
+448 LSFKATNGGNIIS
-461 CTLDGV
+461 CMVDGT
-467 ELGAESFT
+467 ELPETVFSRKFS
-475 RLFKKTGSTA
+475 KTGSTA
-485 SILKSAVEIP
+485 ALDRSAVTLP
-495 ADMTS
+495 ASDGR
-500 AKKWHKVVLTVR
+500 WHNVELTVR
-512 NANDASL
+512 NMND
-519 FNISTAS
+519 
-526 SHARPGTYGFYFDNF
+526 
-541 EVRSIYDASK
+541 
-551 KKSTTLRVLYWNVQ
+551 KSTFTLTTAASHSKPGAYRFYLDNYQVRTLKDHADRDGSTLRVMCWNIQ

-815 TAIIIDSWTVLS
+815 TAIIIDSWTALS

>member
-1 MSIHSTLLGQ
+1 MKKAVSAIIAL
-11 GRRILAGMLS
+11 
-21 VVMLLGS
+21 VVFG
-28 FSCGNEITPEDP
+28 FVACEPQIEQPEEPDQEQTDTTQTPEQDTTQTQ
-40 DDKPETPVGPDD
+40 KPE
-52 KPDVNVGDLEIIDGK
+52 VGDSLEIKDGMARFLLHDSPLVEAAGGRTDWTKVTVIVNGKEYIPAVQEDGK
-67 ARLYVCEPEASLR
+67 V
-80 SVFGNPIT
+80 
-88 DWSDYTVTVADKEY
+88 
-102 KVLVDDDG
+102 
-110 KAYVD
+110 YVD
-115 VEESADG
+115 VEDSE
-122 TYAAVLTSEA
+122 AAVYEA
-132 SELYGTGYEDVL
+132 VLVTEETTKYHGDTPLEDVV
-144 HPFAYAYHTAAGVV
+144 HPFAYAYHTLGNTLTV
-158 ASLPQY
+158 LPKY
-164 ASYSKENGAVL
+164 ASYDEEKGNLLSFSSGLSMIGL
-175 TFSTGMALLEITL
+175 TVQGMTSISSIKVTDPQ
-188 KGTASVAS
+188 GTI
-196 VYVQDPSGSL
+196 
-206 LGGSGAYDPS
+206 LGGTGSYDPQTRS
-216 NGTFTMVKGVDF
+216 FKMEKGLPFMVLNCTNRGAF
-228 VSLNTTSKGNFVPLT
+228 VSSSGNVFMIPVRSGQYSKGLEVT
-243 DAGTKFL
+243 I
-250 VPVPAGSYPQGLD
+250 
-263 VRVCDSEHKM
+263 
-273 CSANTGAFEVGYDRT
+273 CSADHLMCRT
-288 HTFRMKYSPAKD
+288 SIPSFTVDKD
-300 LLFFEGFDNFVWG
+300 KVHSCMVTWKPDKNLLFYEGFDNMVWG
-313 GDVVGGS
+313 GDVVAGEDSFGM
-320 ATFALNPKDETVTT
+320 NPVAGDMTIK
-334 TSFRTLTGYEQGLYP
+334 SGRTLSGYETPLYP
-349 VAYDV
+349 VSYEM
-354 AGSGYIQKSSQMS
+354 AGAGYIQ
-367 EIAGKTVSESRNLS
+367 ESNLS
-381 ASYIKS
+381 VTEGKDVSGSRYLSDSYIKS
-387 RNVGDYVALYKVQEH
+387 RNIGGYLRLYRCQEY
-402 QGYIAL
+402 QGYISV
-408 GTAES
+408 GDT
-413 YNGIFEPAFGGSM
+413 YNGIVEPVFAGEISDAH
-426 ITMQRDVQ
+426 RDIV
-434 ISFDFC
+434 ISFDIC
-440 PRSDFDDD
+440 AASDFDDD
-448 LYFTATSGANIVS
+448 LSFKATNGGNIIS
-461 CTLDGV
+461 CMVDGT
-467 ELGAESFT
+467 ELPETVFSRKFS
-475 RLFKKTGSTA
+475 KTGSTA
-485 SILKSAVEIP
+485 ALDRSAVTLP
-495 ADMTS
+495 ASDGR
-500 AKKWHKVVLTVR
+500 WHNVELTVR
-512 NANDASL
+512 NMND
-519 FNISTAS
+519 
-526 SHARPGTYGFYFDNF
+526 
-541 EVRSIYDASK
+541 
-551 KKSTTLRVLYWNVQ
+551 KSTFTLTTAASHSKPGAYRFYLDNYQVRTLKDHADRDGSTLRVMCWNIQ

>member
-1 MSIHSTLLGQ
+1 MEKGLPFMVLNCTNRGAFVSSSGNVFMIPVRSGQYSKGLEVTICSADHLMCRTSIPSFTVDKDKVHSCMVTW
-11 GRRILAGMLS
+11 
-21 VVMLLGS
+21 
-28 FSCGNEITPEDP
+28 
-40 DDKPETPVGPDD
+40 
-52 KPDVNVGDLEIIDGK
+52 KPDKN
-67 ARLYVCEPEASLR
+67 
-80 SVFGNPIT
+80 
-88 DWSDYTVTVADKEY
+88 
-102 KVLVDDDG
+102 
-110 KAYVD
+110 
-115 VEESADG
+115 
-122 TYAAVLTSEA
+122 
-132 SELYGTGYEDVL
+132 
-144 HPFAYAYHTAAGVV
+144 
-158 ASLPQY
+158 
-164 ASYSKENGAVL
+164 
-175 TFSTGMALLEITL
+175 
-188 KGTASVAS
+188 
-196 VYVQDPSGSL
+196 
-206 LGGSGAYDPS
+206 
-216 NGTFTMVKGVDF
+216 
-228 VSLNTTSKGNFVPLT
+228 
-243 DAGTKFL
+243 
-250 VPVPAGSYPQGLD
+250 
-263 VRVCDSEHKM
+263 
-273 CSANTGAFEVGYDRT
+273 
-288 HTFRMKYSPAKD
+288 
-300 LLFFEGFDNFVWG
+300 LLFYEGFDNMVWG
-313 GDVVGGS
+313 GDVVAGEDSFGM
-320 ATFALNPKDETVTT
+320 NPVAGDMTIK
-334 TSFRTLTGYEQGLYP
+334 SGRTLRGYETPLYP
-349 VAYDV
+349 VSYEM
-354 AGSGYIQKSSQMS
+354 AGAGYIQ
-367 EIAGKTVSESRNLS
+367 ESNLS
-381 ASYIKS
+381 VTEGKDVSGSRYLSDSYIKS
-387 RNVGDYVALYKVQEH
+387 RNIGGYLRLYRCQEY
-402 QGYIAL
+402 QGYISV
-408 GTAES
+408 GDT
-413 YNGIFEPAFGGSM
+413 YNGIVEPVFAGEISDAH
-426 ITMQRDVQ
+426 RDIV
-434 ISFDFC
+434 ISFDIC
-440 PRSDFDDD
+440 AASDFDDD
-448 LYFTATSGANIVS
+448 LSFKATNGGNIIS
-461 CTLDGV
+461 CMVDGT
-467 ELGAESFT
+467 ELPETVFSRKFS
-475 RLFKKTGSTA
+475 KTGSTA
-485 SILKSAVEIP
+485 ALDRSAVTLP
-495 ADMTS
+495 ASDGR
-500 AKKWHKVVLTVR
+500 WHNVELTVR
-512 NANDASL
+512 NMND
-519 FNISTAS
+519 
-526 SHARPGTYGFYFDNF
+526 
-541 EVRSIYDASK
+541 
-551 KKSTTLRVLYWNVQ
+551 KSTFTLTTAASHSKPGAYRFYLDNYQVRTLKDHADRDGSTLRVMYWNIQ

-597 TIFNTSGDKVYGTNR
+597 TIFNTSGDKVNGTNR

>member
-1 MSIHSTLLGQ
+1 MKKTISAIIVLIVLGFVACDPQ
-11 GRRILAGMLS
+11 I
-21 VVMLLGS
+21 
-28 FSCGNEITPEDP
+28 EQPEEPDQEQTDTTQTPEQDTTQTQ
-40 DDKPETPVGPDD
+40 KPE
-52 KPDVNVGDLEIIDGK
+52 VGDSLEIKDGM
-67 ARLYVCEPEASLR
+67 ARFLLQDSPLVEAAGGR
-80 SVFGNPIT
+80 T
-88 DWSDYTVTVADKEY
+88 DWTKVTVTVNGKEY
-102 KVLVDDDG
+102 IPAVQEDG
-110 KAYVD
+110 KVYVD
-115 VEESADG
+115 VEDSE
-122 TYAAVLTSEA
+122 AAVYEA
-132 SELYGTGYEDVL
+132 VLVTEETTKYHGDTPLEDVV
-144 HPFAYAYHTAAGVV
+144 HPFAYAYHTLGNTLTV
-158 ASLPQY
+158 LPKY
-164 ASYSKENGAVL
+164 ASYDEEKGNLLSFSSGLSMIGL
-175 TFSTGMALLEITL
+175 TVQGMTSISSIKVTDPQ
-188 KGTASVAS
+188 GTI
-196 VYVQDPSGSL
+196 
-206 LGGSGAYDPS
+206 LGGTGSYDPQTRS
-216 NGTFTMVKGVDF
+216 FKMEKGLPFMVLNCTNRGAF
-228 VSLNTTSKGNFVPLT
+228 VSSSGNVFMIPVRSGQYSKGLEVT
-243 DAGTKFL
+243 I
-250 VPVPAGSYPQGLD
+250 
-263 VRVCDSEHKM
+263 
-273 CSANTGAFEVGYDRT
+273 CSADHLMCRT
-288 HTFRMKYSPAKD
+288 SIPSFTVDKD
-300 LLFFEGFDNFVWG
+300 KVHSCMVTWKPDKNLLFYEGFDNMVWG
-313 GDVVGGS
+313 GDVVAGEDSFGM
-320 ATFALNPKDETVTT
+320 NPVAGDMTIK
-334 TSFRTLTGYEQGLYP
+334 SGRTLRGYETPLYP
-349 VAYDV
+349 VSYEM
-354 AGSGYIQKSSQMS
+354 AGAGYIQ
-367 EIAGKTVSESRNLS
+367 ESNLS
-381 ASYIKS
+381 VTEGKDVSGSRYLSDSYIKS
-387 RNVGDYVALYKVQEH
+387 RNIGGYLRLYRCQEY
-402 QGYIAL
+402 QGYISV
-408 GTAES
+408 GDT
-413 YNGIFEPAFGGSM
+413 YNGIVEPVFAGEISDAH
-426 ITMQRDVQ
+426 RDIV
-434 ISFDFC
+434 ISFDIC
-440 PRSDFDDD
+440 AASDFDDD
-448 LYFTATSGANIVS
+448 LSFKATNGGNIIS
-461 CTLDGV
+461 CMVDGT
-467 ELGAESFT
+467 ELPETVFSRKFS
-475 RLFKKTGSTA
+475 KTGSTA
-485 SILKSAVEIP
+485 ALDRSAVTLP
-495 ADMTS
+495 ASDGR
-500 AKKWHKVVLTVR
+500 WHNVELTVR
-512 NANDASL
+512 NMND
-519 FNISTAS
+519 
-526 SHARPGTYGFYFDNF
+526 
-541 EVRSIYDASK
+541 
-551 KKSTTLRVLYWNVQ
+551 KSTFTLTTAASHSKPGAYRFYLDNYQVRTLKDHADRDGSTLRVMYWNIQ

>member
-1 MSIHSTLLGQ
+1 MKKTISAIIVLIVLGFVACDPQ
-11 GRRILAGMLS
+11 I
-21 VVMLLGS
+21 
-28 FSCGNEITPEDP
+28 EQPEEP
-40 DDKPETPVGPDD
+40 DQDTTQTQKPE
-52 KPDVNVGDLEIIDGK
+52 VGDSHEIKDGMARFLLQDSPLVEAAGGRTDWTKVTVIVNGKEYIPAVQEDGK
-67 ARLYVCEPEASLR
+67 V
-80 SVFGNPIT
+80 
-88 DWSDYTVTVADKEY
+88 
-102 KVLVDDDG
+102 
-110 KAYVD
+110 YVD
-115 VEESADG
+115 VEDSE
-122 TYAAVLTSEA
+122 AAVYEA
-132 SELYGTGYEDVL
+132 VLVTEETTKYHGDTPLEDVV
-144 HPFAYAYHTAAGVV
+144 HPFAYAYHTLGNTLTV
-158 ASLPQY
+158 LPKY
-164 ASYSKENGAVL
+164 ASYDEEKGNLLSFSSGLSMIGL
-175 TFSTGMALLEITL
+175 TVQGMTSISSIKVTDPQ
-188 KGTASVAS
+188 GTI
-196 VYVQDPSGSL
+196 
-206 LGGSGAYDPS
+206 LGGTGSYDPQTRS
-216 NGTFTMVKGVDF
+216 FKMEKGLPFMVLNCTNRGAF
-228 VSLNTTSKGNFVPLT
+228 VSSSGNVFMIPVRSGQYSKGLEVT
-243 DAGTKFL
+243 I
-250 VPVPAGSYPQGLD
+250 
-263 VRVCDSEHKM
+263 
-273 CSANTGAFEVGYDRT
+273 CSADHLMCRT
-288 HTFRMKYSPAKD
+288 SIPSFTVDKD
-300 LLFFEGFDNFVWG
+300 KVHSCMVTWKPDKNLLFYEGFDNMVWG
-313 GDVVGGS
+313 GDVVAGEDSFGM
-320 ATFALNPKDETVTT
+320 NPVAGDMTIK
-334 TSFRTLTGYEQGLYP
+334 SGRTLRGYETPLYP
-349 VAYDV
+349 VSYEM
-354 AGSGYIQKSSQMS
+354 AGAGYIQ
-367 EIAGKTVSESRNLS
+367 ESNLS
-381 ASYIKS
+381 VTEGKDVSGSRYLSDSYIKS
-387 RNVGDYVALYKVQEH
+387 RNIGGYLRLYRCQEY
-402 QGYIAL
+402 QGYISV
-408 GTAES
+408 GDT
-413 YNGIFEPAFGGSM
+413 YNGIVEPVFAGEISDAH
-426 ITMQRDVQ
+426 RDIV
-434 ISFDFC
+434 ISFDIC
-440 PRSDFDDD
+440 AASDFDDD
-448 LYFTATSGANIVS
+448 LSFKATNGGNIIS
-461 CTLDGV
+461 CMVDGT
-467 ELGAESFT
+467 ELPETVFSRKFS
-475 RLFKKTGSTA
+475 KTGSTA
-485 SILKSAVEIP
+485 ALDRSAVTLP
-495 ADMTS
+495 ASDGR
-500 AKKWHKVVLTVR
+500 WHNVELTVR
-512 NANDASL
+512 NMND
-519 FNISTAS
+519 
-526 SHARPGTYGFYFDNF
+526 
-541 EVRSIYDASK
+541 
-551 KKSTTLRVLYWNVQ
+551 KSTFTLTTAASHSKPGAYRFYLDNYQVRTLKDHADRDGSTLRVMCWNIQ

>member
-1 MSIHSTLLGQ
+1 MKKAVSAIIAL
-11 GRRILAGMLS
+11 
-21 VVMLLGS
+21 VVFG
-28 FSCGNEITPEDP
+28 FVACEPQIEQPEEPDQEQTDTTQTPEQDTTQTQ
-40 DDKPETPVGPDD
+40 KPE
-52 KPDVNVGDLEIIDGK
+52 VGDSLEIKDGM
-67 ARLYVCEPEASLR
+67 ARFLLQDSPLVEAAGGR
-80 SVFGNPIT
+80 T
-88 DWSDYTVTVADKEY
+88 DWTKVTVTVNGKEY
-102 KVLVDDDG
+102 IPAVQEDG
-110 KAYVD
+110 KVYVD
-115 VEESADG
+115 VEVSE
-122 TYAAVLTSEA
+122 AAVYEA
-132 SELYGTGYEDVL
+132 VLVTEETTKYHGDTPLEDVV
-144 HPFAYAYHTAAGVV
+144 HPFAYAYHTLGNTLTV
-158 ASLPQY
+158 LPKY
-164 ASYSKENGAVL
+164 ASYDEEKGNLLSFSSGLSMIGL
-175 TFSTGMALLEITL
+175 TVQGMTSISSIKVTDPQ
-188 KGTASVAS
+188 GTI
-196 VYVQDPSGSL
+196 
-206 LGGSGAYDPS
+206 LGGTGSYDPQTRS
-216 NGTFTMVKGVDF
+216 FKMEKGLPFMVLNCTNRGAF
-228 VSLNTTSKGNFVPLT
+228 VSSSGNVFMIPVRSGQYSKGLEVT
-243 DAGTKFL
+243 I
-250 VPVPAGSYPQGLD
+250 
-263 VRVCDSEHKM
+263 
-273 CSANTGAFEVGYDRT
+273 CSADHLMCRT
-288 HTFRMKYSPAKD
+288 SIPSFTVDKD
-300 LLFFEGFDNFVWG
+300 KVHSCMVTWKPDKNLLFYEGFDNMVWG
-313 GDVVGGS
+313 GDVVAGEDSFGM
-320 ATFALNPKDETVTT
+320 NPVAGDMTIK
-334 TSFRTLTGYEQGLYP
+334 SGRTLRGYETPLYP
-349 VAYDV
+349 VSYEM
-354 AGSGYIQKSSQMS
+354 AGAGYIQ
-367 EIAGKTVSESRNLS
+367 ESNLS
-381 ASYIKS
+381 VTEGKDVSGSRYLSDSYIKS
-387 RNVGDYVALYKVQEH
+387 RNIGGYLRLYRCQEY
-402 QGYIAL
+402 QGYISV
-408 GTAES
+408 GDT
-413 YNGIFEPAFGGSM
+413 YNGIVEPVFAGEISDAH
-426 ITMQRDVQ
+426 RDIV
-434 ISFDFC
+434 ISFDIC
-440 PRSDFDDD
+440 AASDFDDD
-448 LYFTATSGANIVS
+448 LSFKATNGGNIIS
-461 CTLDGV
+461 CMVDGT
-467 ELGAESFT
+467 ELPETVFSRKFS
-475 RLFKKTGSTA
+475 KTGSTA
-485 SILKSAVEIP
+485 ALDRSAVTLP
-495 ADMTS
+495 ASDGR
-500 AKKWHKVVLTVR
+500 WHNVELTVR
-512 NANDASL
+512 NMND
-519 FNISTAS
+519 
-526 SHARPGTYGFYFDNF
+526 
-541 EVRSIYDASK
+541 
-551 KKSTTLRVLYWNVQ
+551 KSTFTLTTAASHSKPGAYRFYLDNYQVRTLKDHADRDGSTLRVMCWNIQ

-698 SSGTDAQNAS
+698 SSDTDAQNAS

>member
-1 MSIHSTLLGQ
+1 M
-11 GRRILAGMLS
+11 
-21 VVMLLGS
+21 
-28 FSCGNEITPEDP
+28 
-40 DDKPETPVGPDD
+40 
-52 KPDVNVGDLEIIDGK
+52 GDSLEIKDGM
-67 ARLYVCEPEASLR
+67 ARFLLQDSPLVEATGGR
-80 SVFGNPIT
+80 T
-88 DWSDYTVTVADKEY
+88 DWTKVTVTVN
-102 KVLVDDDG
+102 G
-110 KAYVD
+110 KAYVPAVQDDGKVYVD
-115 VEESADG
+115 VEDSE
-122 TYAAVLTSEA
+122 AAVYEA
-132 SELYGTGYEDVL
+132 VLVTEETTKYHGDTPLEDVV
-144 HPFAYAYHTAAGVV
+144 HPFAYAYHTLGKTLTV
-158 ASLPQY
+158 LPKY
-164 ASYSKENGAVL
+164 ASYDEEKGNLLSFSSGLSMIGL
-175 TFSTGMALLEITL
+175 TVQGMTSISSIKVTDPQ
-188 KGTASVAS
+188 GTI
-196 VYVQDPSGSL
+196 
-206 LGGSGAYDPS
+206 LGGTGSYDPQTRS
-216 NGTFTMVKGVDF
+216 FKMEKGLPFMVLNCTNRGAF
-228 VSLNTTSKGNFVPLT
+228 VSSSGNVFMIPVRSGQYSKGLEVT
-243 DAGTKFL
+243 I
-250 VPVPAGSYPQGLD
+250 
-263 VRVCDSEHKM
+263 
-273 CSANTGAFEVGYDRT
+273 CSADHLMCRT
-288 HTFRMKYSPAKD
+288 SIPSFTVDKD
-300 LLFFEGFDNFVWG
+300 KVHSCMVTWKPDKNLLFYEGFDNMVWG
-313 GDVVGGS
+313 GDVVAGEDSFGM
-320 ATFALNPKDETVTT
+320 NPVAGDMTIK
-334 TSFRTLTGYEQGLYP
+334 SGRTLSGYETPLYP
-349 VAYDV
+349 VSYEM
-354 AGSGYIQKSSQMS
+354 AGAGYIQ
-367 EIAGKTVSESRNLS
+367 ESNLS
-381 ASYIKS
+381 VTEGKDVSGSRYLSDSYIKS
-387 RNVGDYVALYKVQEH
+387 RNIGGYLRLYRCQEY
-402 QGYIAL
+402 QGYISV
-408 GTAES
+408 GDT
-413 YNGIFEPAFGGSM
+413 YNGIVEPVFAGEISDAH
-426 ITMQRDVQ
+426 RDIV
-434 ISFDFC
+434 ISFDIC
-440 PRSDFDDD
+440 AASDFDDD
-448 LYFTATSGANIVS
+448 LSFKATNGGNIIS
-461 CTLDGV
+461 CMVDGT
-467 ELGAESFT
+467 ELPETVFSRKFS
-475 RLFKKTGSTA
+475 KTGSTA
-485 SILKSAVEIP
+485 ALDRSAVTLP
-495 ADMTS
+495 ASDGR
-500 AKKWHKVVLTVR
+500 WHNVELTVR
-512 NANDASL
+512 NMND
-519 FNISTAS
+519 
-526 SHARPGTYGFYFDNF
+526 
-541 EVRSIYDASK
+541 
-551 KKSTTLRVLYWNVQ
+551 KSTFTLTTAASHSKPGAYRFYLDNYQVRTLKDHADRDGSTLRVMYWNIQ

>member
-1 MSIHSTLLGQ
+1 MKKTISAIIVLIVLGFVACDPQ
-11 GRRILAGMLS
+11 I
-21 VVMLLGS
+21 
-28 FSCGNEITPEDP
+28 EQPEEP
-40 DDKPETPVGPDD
+40 DQEPTDTTQTQKPE
-52 KPDVNVGDLEIIDGK
+52 VGDSLEIKDGM
-67 ARLYVCEPEASLR
+67 ARFLLQDSPLVEAAGGR
-80 SVFGNPIT
+80 T
-88 DWSDYTVTVADKEY
+88 DWTKVTVTVNGKEY
-102 KVLVDDDG
+102 IPAVQEDG
-110 KAYVD
+110 KVYVD
-115 VEESADG
+115 VEDSE
-122 TYAAVLTSEA
+122 AAVYEA
-132 SELYGTGYEDVL
+132 VLVTEETTKYHGDTPLEDVV
-144 HPFAYAYHTAAGVV
+144 HPFAYAYHTLGNTLTV
-158 ASLPQY
+158 LPKY
-164 ASYSKENGAVL
+164 ASYDEEKGNLLSFSSGLSMIGL
-175 TFSTGMALLEITL
+175 TVQGMTSISSIKVTDPQ
-188 KGTASVAS
+188 GTI
-196 VYVQDPSGSL
+196 
-206 LGGSGAYDPS
+206 LGGTGSYDPQTRS
-216 NGTFTMVKGVDF
+216 FKMEKGLPFMVLNCTNRGAF
-228 VSLNTTSKGNFVPLT
+228 VSSSGNVFMIPVRSGQYSKGLEVT
-243 DAGTKFL
+243 I
-250 VPVPAGSYPQGLD
+250 
-263 VRVCDSEHKM
+263 
-273 CSANTGAFEVGYDRT
+273 CSADHLMCRT
-288 HTFRMKYSPAKD
+288 SIPSFTVDKD
-300 LLFFEGFDNFVWG
+300 KVHSCMVTWKPDKNLLFYEGFDNMVWG
-313 GDVVGGS
+313 GDVVAGEDSFGM
-320 ATFALNPKDETVTT
+320 NPVAGDMTIK
-334 TSFRTLTGYEQGLYP
+334 SGRTLRGYETPLYP
-349 VAYDV
+349 VSYEM
-354 AGSGYIQKSSQMS
+354 AGAGYIQ
-367 EIAGKTVSESRNLS
+367 ESNLS
-381 ASYIKS
+381 VTEGKDVSGSRYLSDSYIKS
-387 RNVGDYVALYKVQEH
+387 RNIGGYLRLYRCQEY
-402 QGYIAL
+402 QGYISV
-408 GTAES
+408 GDT
-413 YNGIFEPAFGGSM
+413 YNGIVEPVFAGEISDAH
-426 ITMQRDVQ
+426 RDIV
-434 ISFDFC
+434 ISFDIC
-440 PRSDFDDD
+440 AASDFDDD
-448 LYFTATSGANIVS
+448 LSFKATNGGNIIS
-461 CTLDGV
+461 CMVDGT
-467 ELGAESFT
+467 ELPETVFSRKFS
-475 RLFKKTGSTA
+475 KTGSTA
-485 SILKSAVEIP
+485 ALDRSAVTLP
-495 ADMTS
+495 ASDGR
-500 AKKWHKVVLTVR
+500 WHNVELTVR
-512 NANDASL
+512 NMND
-519 FNISTAS
+519 
-526 SHARPGTYGFYFDNF
+526 
-541 EVRSIYDASK
+541 
-551 KKSTTLRVLYWNVQ
+551 KSTFTLTTAASHSKPGAYRFYLDNYQVRTLKDHADRDGSTLRVMYWNIQ

-597 TIFNTSGDKVYGTNR
+597 TIFNTSGDKVNGTNR

>member
-1 MSIHSTLLGQ
+1 MKKTISAIIVLIVLGFVACDPQ
-11 GRRILAGMLS
+11 I
-21 VVMLLGS
+21 
-28 FSCGNEITPEDP
+28 EQPEEPDQEQTDTTQTPEQDTTQTQ
-40 DDKPETPVGPDD
+40 KPE
-52 KPDVNVGDLEIIDGK
+52 VGDSLEIKDGM
-67 ARLYVCEPEASLR
+67 ARFLLQDSPLVEAAGGR
-80 SVFGNPIT
+80 T
-88 DWSDYTVTVADKEY
+88 DWTKVTVTVNGKEY
-102 KVLVDDDG
+102 IPAVQEDG
-110 KAYVD
+110 KVYVD
-115 VEESADG
+115 VEDSE
-122 TYAAVLTSEA
+122 AAVYEA
-132 SELYGTGYEDVL
+132 VLVTEETTKYHGDTPLEDVV
-144 HPFAYAYHTAAGVV
+144 HPFAYAYHTLGNTLTV
-158 ASLPQY
+158 LPKY
-164 ASYSKENGAVL
+164 ASYDEEKGNLLSFSSGLSMIGL
-175 TFSTGMALLEITL
+175 TVQGMTSISSIKVTDPQ
-188 KGTASVAS
+188 GTI
-196 VYVQDPSGSL
+196 
-206 LGGSGAYDPS
+206 LGGTGSYDPQTRS
-216 NGTFTMVKGVDF
+216 FKMEKGLPFMVLNCTNRGAF
-228 VSLNTTSKGNFVPLT
+228 VSSSGNVFMIPVRSGQYSKGLEVT
-243 DAGTKFL
+243 I
-250 VPVPAGSYPQGLD
+250 
-263 VRVCDSEHKM
+263 
-273 CSANTGAFEVGYDRT
+273 CSADHLMCRT
-288 HTFRMKYSPAKD
+288 SIPSFTVDKD
-300 LLFFEGFDNFVWG
+300 KVHSCMVTWKPDKNLLFYEGFDNMVWG
-313 GDVVGGS
+313 GDVVAGEDSFGM
-320 ATFALNPKDETVTT
+320 NPVAGDMTIK
-334 TSFRTLTGYEQGLYP
+334 SGRTLRGYETPLYP
-349 VAYDV
+349 VSYEM
-354 AGSGYIQKSSQMS
+354 AGAGYIQ
-367 EIAGKTVSESRNLS
+367 ESNLS
-381 ASYIKS
+381 VTEGKDVSGSRYLSDSYIKS
-387 RNVGDYVALYKVQEH
+387 RNIGGYLRLYRCQEY
-402 QGYIAL
+402 QGYISV
-408 GTAES
+408 GDT
-413 YNGIFEPAFGGSM
+413 YNGIVEPVFAGEISDAH
-426 ITMQRDVQ
+426 RDIV
-434 ISFDFC
+434 ISFDIC
-440 PRSDFDDD
+440 AASDFDDD
-448 LYFTATSGANIVS
+448 LSFKATNGGNIIS
-461 CTLDGV
+461 CMVDGT
-467 ELGAESFT
+467 ELPETVFSRKFS
-475 RLFKKTGSTA
+475 KTGSTA
-485 SILKSAVEIP
+485 ALDRSAVTLP
-495 ADMTS
+495 ASDGR
-500 AKKWHKVVLTVR
+500 WHNVELTVR
-512 NANDASL
+512 NMND
-519 FNISTAS
+519 
-526 SHARPGTYGFYFDNF
+526 
-541 EVRSIYDASK
+541 
-551 KKSTTLRVLYWNVQ
+551 KSTFTLTTAASHSKPGAYRFYLDNYQVRTLKDHADRDGSTLRVMYWNIQ

-597 TIFNTSGDKVYGTNR
+597 TIFNTSGDKVNGTNR

>member
-1 MSIHSTLLGQ
+1 MKKAISAIIVLIVLGFVACDPQ
-11 GRRILAGMLS
+11 I
-21 VVMLLGS
+21 
-28 FSCGNEITPEDP
+28 EQPEEPDQEPTDTTQTPEQDTTQTQ
-40 DDKPETPVGPDD
+40 KPE
-52 KPDVNVGDLEIIDGK
+52 VGDSLEIKDGM
-67 ARLYVCEPEASLR
+67 ARFLLQDSPLVEAAGGR
-80 SVFGNPIT
+80 T
-88 DWSDYTVTVADKEY
+88 DWTKVTVTVN
-102 KVLVDDDG
+102 G
-110 KAYVD
+110 KAYVPAVQDDGKVYVD
-115 VEESADG
+115 VEDSE
-122 TYAAVLTSEA
+122 AAVYEA
-132 SELYGTGYEDVL
+132 VLVTEETTKYHGDTPLEDVV
-144 HPFAYAYHTAAGVV
+144 HPFAYAYHTLGNTMTV
-158 ASLPQY
+158 LPKY
-164 ASYSKENGAVL
+164 ASYDEEKGNLLSFSSGLSMIGL
-175 TFSTGMALLEITL
+175 TVQGMTSISSIKVTDPQ
-188 KGTASVAS
+188 GTI
-196 VYVQDPSGSL
+196 
-206 LGGSGAYDPS
+206 LGGTGSYDPQTRS
-216 NGTFTMVKGVDF
+216 FKMEKGLPFMVLNCTNRGAF
-228 VSLNTTSKGNFVPLT
+228 VSSSGNVFMIPVRSGQYSKGLEVT
-243 DAGTKFL
+243 I
-250 VPVPAGSYPQGLD
+250 
-263 VRVCDSEHKM
+263 
-273 CSANTGAFEVGYDRT
+273 CSADHLMCRT
-288 HTFRMKYSPAKD
+288 SIPSFTVDKD
-300 LLFFEGFDNFVWG
+300 KVHSCMVTWKPDKNLLFYEGFDNMVWG
-313 GDVVGGS
+313 GDVVAGEDSFGM
-320 ATFALNPKDETVTT
+320 NPVAGDMTIK
-334 TSFRTLTGYEQGLYP
+334 SGRTLSGYETPLYP
-349 VAYDV
+349 VSYEM
-354 AGSGYIQKSSQMS
+354 AGAGYIQ
-367 EIAGKTVSESRNLS
+367 ESNLS
-381 ASYIKS
+381 VTEGKDVSGSRYLSDSYIKS
-387 RNVGDYVALYKVQEH
+387 RNIGGYLRLYRCQEY
-402 QGYIAL
+402 QGYISV
-408 GTAES
+408 GDT
-413 YNGIFEPAFGGSM
+413 YNGIVEPVFAGEISDAH
-426 ITMQRDVQ
+426 RDIV
-434 ISFDFC
+434 ISFDIC
-440 PRSDFDDD
+440 AASDFDDD
-448 LYFTATSGANIVS
+448 LSFKATNGGNIIS
-461 CTLDGV
+461 CMVDGT
-467 ELGAESFT
+467 ELPETVFSRKFS
-475 RLFKKTGSTA
+475 KTGSTA
-485 SILKSAVEIP
+485 ALDRSAVTLP
-495 ADMTS
+495 ASDGR
-500 AKKWHKVVLTVR
+500 WHNVELTVR
-512 NANDASL
+512 NMND
-519 FNISTAS
+519 
-526 SHARPGTYGFYFDNF
+526 
-541 EVRSIYDASK
+541 
-551 KKSTTLRVLYWNVQ
+551 KSTFTLTTAASHSKPGAYRFYLDNYQVRTLKDHADRDGSTLRVMCWNIQ

-691 AYDPKYT
+691 AYDPKCT

>member
-1 MSIHSTLLGQ
+1 MKKTISAIIVLIVLGFVACDPQ
-11 GRRILAGMLS
+11 I
-21 VVMLLGS
+21 
-28 FSCGNEITPEDP
+28 EQPEEP
-40 DDKPETPVGPDD
+40 DQEPTDTTQTQKPE
-52 KPDVNVGDLEIIDGK
+52 VGDSLEIKDGM
-67 ARLYVCEPEASLR
+67 ARFLLQDSPLVEAAGGR
-80 SVFGNPIT
+80 T
-88 DWSDYTVTVADKEY
+88 DWTKVTVTVNGKEY
-102 KVLVDDDG
+102 IPAVQEDG
-110 KAYVD
+110 KVYVD
-115 VEESADG
+115 VEDSE
-122 TYAAVLTSEA
+122 AAVYEA
-132 SELYGTGYEDVL
+132 VLVTEETTKYHGDTPLEDVV
-144 HPFAYAYHTAAGVV
+144 HPFAYAYHTLGNTLTV
-158 ASLPQY
+158 LPKY
-164 ASYSKENGAVL
+164 ASYDEEKGNLLSFSSGLSMIGL
-175 TFSTGMALLEITL
+175 TVQGMTSISSIKVTDPQ
-188 KGTASVAS
+188 GTI
-196 VYVQDPSGSL
+196 
-206 LGGSGAYDPS
+206 LGGTGSYDPQTRS
-216 NGTFTMVKGVDF
+216 FKMEKGLPFMVLNCTNRGAF
-228 VSLNTTSKGNFVPLT
+228 VSSSGNVFMIPVRSGQYSKGLEVT
-243 DAGTKFL
+243 I
-250 VPVPAGSYPQGLD
+250 
-263 VRVCDSEHKM
+263 
-273 CSANTGAFEVGYDRT
+273 CSADHLMCRT
-288 HTFRMKYSPAKD
+288 SIPSFTVDKD
-300 LLFFEGFDNFVWG
+300 KVHSCMVTWKPDKNLLFYEGFDNMVWG
-313 GDVVGGS
+313 GDVVAGEDSFGM
-320 ATFALNPKDETVTT
+320 NPVAGDMTIK
-334 TSFRTLTGYEQGLYP
+334 SGRTLNGYETPLYP
-349 VAYDV
+349 VSYEM
-354 AGSGYIQKSSQMS
+354 AGAGYIQ
-367 EIAGKTVSESRNLS
+367 ESNLS
-381 ASYIKS
+381 VTEGKDVSGSRYLSDSYIKS
-387 RNVGDYVALYKVQEH
+387 RNIGGYLRLYRCQEY
-402 QGYIAL
+402 QGYISV
-408 GTAES
+408 GDT
-413 YNGIFEPAFGGSM
+413 YNGIVEPVFAGEISDAH
-426 ITMQRDVQ
+426 RDIV
-434 ISFDFC
+434 ISFDIC
-440 PRSDFDDD
+440 AASDFDDD
-448 LYFTATSGANIVS
+448 LSFKATNGGNIIS
-461 CTLDGV
+461 CMVDGT
-467 ELGAESFT
+467 ELPETVFSRKFS
-475 RLFKKTGSTA
+475 KTGSTA
-485 SILKSAVEIP
+485 ALDRSAVTLP
-495 ADMTS
+495 ASDGR
-500 AKKWHKVVLTVR
+500 WHNVELTVR
-512 NANDASL
+512 NMND
-519 FNISTAS
+519 
-526 SHARPGTYGFYFDNF
+526 
-541 EVRSIYDASK
+541 
-551 KKSTTLRVLYWNVQ
+551 KSTFTLTTAASHSKPGAYRFYLDNYQVRTLKDHADRDGSTLRVMYWNIQ

-597 TIFNTSGDKVYGTNR
+597 TIFNTSGDKVNGTNR

>member
-1 MSIHSTLLGQ
+1 MKKTISAIIVLIVLGFVACDPQ
-11 GRRILAGMLS
+11 I
-21 VVMLLGS
+21 
-28 FSCGNEITPEDP
+28 EQPEEPDQEPTDTTQTPEQDTTQTQ
-40 DDKPETPVGPDD
+40 KPE
-52 KPDVNVGDLEIIDGK
+52 VGDSLEIKDGM
-67 ARLYVCEPEASLR
+67 ARFLLQDSPLVEATGGR
-80 SVFGNPIT
+80 T
-88 DWSDYTVTVADKEY
+88 DWTKVTVTVN
-102 KVLVDDDG
+102 G
-110 KAYVD
+110 KAYVPAVQDDGKVYVD
-115 VEESADG
+115 VEDSE
-122 TYAAVLTSEA
+122 AAVYEA
-132 SELYGTGYEDVL
+132 VLVTEETTKYHGDTPLEDVV
-144 HPFAYAYHTAAGVV
+144 HPFAYAYHTLGKTLTV
-158 ASLPQY
+158 LPKY
-164 ASYSKENGAVL
+164 ASYDEEKGNLLSFSSGLSMIAL
-175 TFSTGMALLEITL
+175 TVQGMTSISSIKVTDPQ
-188 KGTASVAS
+188 GTI
-196 VYVQDPSGSL
+196 
-206 LGGSGAYDPS
+206 LGGTGSYDPQTRS
-216 NGTFTMVKGVDF
+216 FKMEKGLPFMVLNCTNRGAF
-228 VSLNTTSKGNFVPLT
+228 VSSSGNVFMIPVRSGQYSKGLEVT
-243 DAGTKFL
+243 I
-250 VPVPAGSYPQGLD
+250 
-263 VRVCDSEHKM
+263 
-273 CSANTGAFEVGYDRT
+273 CSADHLMCRT
-288 HTFRMKYSPAKD
+288 SIPSFTVDKD
-300 LLFFEGFDNFVWG
+300 KVHSCMVTWKPDKNLLFYEGFDNMVWG
-313 GDVVGGS
+313 GDVVAGEDSFGM
-320 ATFALNPKDETVTT
+320 NPVAGDMTIK
-334 TSFRTLTGYEQGLYP
+334 SGRTLSGYETPLYP
-349 VAYDV
+349 VSYEM
-354 AGSGYIQKSSQMS
+354 AGAGYIQ
-367 EIAGKTVSESRNLS
+367 ESNLS
-381 ASYIKS
+381 VTEGKDVSGSRYLSDSYIKS
-387 RNVGDYVALYKVQEH
+387 RNIGGYLRLYRCQEY
-402 QGYIAL
+402 QGYISV
-408 GTAES
+408 GDT
-413 YNGIFEPAFGGSM
+413 YNGIVEPVFAGEISDAH
-426 ITMQRDVQ
+426 RDIV
-434 ISFDFC
+434 ISFDIC
-440 PRSDFDDD
+440 AASDFDDD
-448 LYFTATSGANIVS
+448 LSFKATNGGNIIS
-461 CTLDGV
+461 CMVDGT
-467 ELGAESFT
+467 ELPETVFSRKFS
-475 RLFKKTGSTA
+475 KTGSTA
-485 SILKSAVEIP
+485 ALDRSAVTLP
-495 ADMTS
+495 ASDGR
-500 AKKWHKVVLTVR
+500 WHNVELTVR
-512 NANDASL
+512 NMND
-519 FNISTAS
+519 
-526 SHARPGTYGFYFDNF
+526 
-541 EVRSIYDASK
+541 
-551 KKSTTLRVLYWNVQ
+551 KSTFTLTTAASHSKPGAYRFYLDNYQVRTLKDHADRDGSTLRVMYWNIQ

>member
-1 MSIHSTLLGQ
+1 MKKTISAIIVLIVLGFVACDPQ
-11 GRRILAGMLS
+11 I
-21 VVMLLGS
+21 
-28 FSCGNEITPEDP
+28 EQPEEPDQEPTDTTQTPEQD
-40 DDKPETPVGPDD
+40 TTQIQ
-52 KPDVNVGDLEIIDGK
+52 KPDVGDSLGIEDGMARFFLHDSPLVEAAGGMTDWTRVTVIVNGKEYIPAVQEDGK
-67 ARLYVCEPEASLR
+67 V
-80 SVFGNPIT
+80 
-88 DWSDYTVTVADKEY
+88 
-102 KVLVDDDG
+102 
-110 KAYVD
+110 YVD
-115 VEESADG
+115 VEDSE
-122 TYAAVLTSEA
+122 AAVYEA
-132 SELYGTGYEDVL
+132 VLVTEETTKYHGDTPLEDVV
-144 HPFAYAYHTAAGVV
+144 HPFAYAYHTLRNTLTV
-158 ASLPQY
+158 LPKY
-164 ASYSKENGAVL
+164 ASYDEEKGNLLSFSSGLSMIGL
-175 TFSTGMALLEITL
+175 TVQGMTSISSIKVTDPQ
-188 KGTASVAS
+188 GTI
-196 VYVQDPSGSL
+196 
-206 LGGSGAYDPS
+206 LGGTGSYDPQTRS
-216 NGTFTMVKGVDF
+216 FKMEKGLPFMVLNCTNRGAF
-228 VSLNTTSKGNFVPLT
+228 VSSSGNVFMIPVRSGQYPKGLEVT
-243 DAGTKFL
+243 I
-250 VPVPAGSYPQGLD
+250 
-263 VRVCDSEHKM
+263 
-273 CSANTGAFEVGYDRT
+273 CSADHLMCRT
-288 HTFRMKYSPAKD
+288 SIPSFTVDKD
-300 LLFFEGFDNFVWG
+300 KVHSCMVTWKPDKNLLFYEGFDNMVWG
-313 GDVVGGS
+313 GDVVAGEDSFGM
-320 ATFALNPKDETVTT
+320 NPVAGDMTT
-334 TSFRTLTGYEQGLYP
+334 RSGRTLSGYETPLYP
-349 VAYDV
+349 VSYEM
-354 AGSGYIQKSSQMS
+354 AGAGYIQ
-367 EIAGKTVSESRNLS
+367 ESNLS
-381 ASYIKS
+381 VTEGKDVSGSRYLSDSYIKS
-387 RNVGDYVALYKVQEH
+387 RNIGGYLRLYRCQEY
-402 QGYIAL
+402 QGYISV
-408 GTAES
+408 GDT
-413 YNGIFEPAFGGSM
+413 YNGIVEPVFAGEISDAH
-426 ITMQRDVQ
+426 RDIV
-434 ISFDFC
+434 ISFDIC
-440 PRSDFDDD
+440 AASDFDDD
-448 LYFTATSGANIVS
+448 LSFKATNGGNIIS
-461 CTLDGV
+461 CMVDGT
-467 ELGAESFT
+467 ELPETVFSRKFS
-475 RLFKKTGSTA
+475 KTGSTA
-485 SILKSAVEIP
+485 ALDRSAVTLP
-495 ADMTS
+495 ASDGR
-500 AKKWHKVVLTVR
+500 WHNVELTVR
-512 NANDASL
+512 NMND
-519 FNISTAS
+519 
-526 SHARPGTYGFYFDNF
+526 
-541 EVRSIYDASK
+541 
-551 KKSTTLRVLYWNVQ
+551 KSTFTLTTAASHSKPGAYRFYLDNYQVRTLKDHADRDGSTLRVMCWNIQ

-763 WLLHDH
+763 WLLHGH

>member
-1 MSIHSTLLGQ
+1 MKKTISAIIVLIVLGFVACDPQ
-11 GRRILAGMLS
+11 I
-21 VVMLLGS
+21 
-28 FSCGNEITPEDP
+28 EQPEEPDQEPTDTTQTPEQDTTQTQ
-40 DDKPETPVGPDD
+40 KPE
-52 KPDVNVGDLEIIDGK
+52 VGDSLEIKDGMARFLLQDSPLVEAAGGRTDWTKVTVIVNGKEYIPAVQEDGK
-67 ARLYVCEPEASLR
+67 V
-80 SVFGNPIT
+80 
-88 DWSDYTVTVADKEY
+88 
-102 KVLVDDDG
+102 
-110 KAYVD
+110 YVD
-115 VEESADG
+115 VEVSE
-122 TYAAVLTSEA
+122 AAVYEA
-132 SELYGTGYEDVL
+132 VLVTEETTKYHGDTPLEDVV
-144 HPFAYAYHTAAGVV
+144 HPFAYAYHTLGNTLTV
-158 ASLPQY
+158 LPKY
-164 ASYSKENGAVL
+164 ASYDEEKGNLLSFSSGLSMIGL
-175 TFSTGMALLEITL
+175 TVQGMTSISSIKVTDPQ
-188 KGTASVAS
+188 GTI
-196 VYVQDPSGSL
+196 
-206 LGGSGAYDPS
+206 LGGTGSYDPQTRS
-216 NGTFTMVKGVDF
+216 FKMEKGLPFMVLNCTNRGAF
-228 VSLNTTSKGNFVPLT
+228 VSSSGNVFMIPVRSGQYSKGLEVT
-243 DAGTKFL
+243 I
-250 VPVPAGSYPQGLD
+250 
-263 VRVCDSEHKM
+263 
-273 CSANTGAFEVGYDRT
+273 CSADHLMCRT
-288 HTFRMKYSPAKD
+288 SIPSFTVDKD
-300 LLFFEGFDNFVWG
+300 KVHSCMVTWKPDKNLLFYEGFDNMVWG
-313 GDVVGGS
+313 GDVVAGEDSFGM
-320 ATFALNPKDETVTT
+320 NPVAGDMTIK
-334 TSFRTLTGYEQGLYP
+334 SGRTLRGYETPLYP
-349 VAYDV
+349 VSYEM
-354 AGSGYIQKSSQMS
+354 AGAGYIQ
-367 EIAGKTVSESRNLS
+367 ESNLS
-381 ASYIKS
+381 VTEGKDVSGSRYLSDSYIKS
-387 RNVGDYVALYKVQEH
+387 RNIGGYLRLYRCQEY
-402 QGYIAL
+402 QGYISV
-408 GTAES
+408 GDT
-413 YNGIFEPAFGGSM
+413 YNGIVEPVFAGEISDAH
-426 ITMQRDVQ
+426 RDIV
-434 ISFDFC
+434 ISFDIC
-440 PRSDFDDD
+440 AASDFDDD
-448 LYFTATSGANIVS
+448 LSFKATNGGNIIS
-461 CTLDGV
+461 CMVDGT
-467 ELGAESFT
+467 ELPETVFSRKFS
-475 RLFKKTGSTA
+475 KTGSTA
-485 SILKSAVEIP
+485 ALDRSAVTLP
-495 ADMTS
+495 ASDGR
-500 AKKWHKVVLTVR
+500 WHNVELTVR
-512 NANDASL
+512 NMND
-519 FNISTAS
+519 
-526 SHARPGTYGFYFDNF
+526 
-541 EVRSIYDASK
+541 
-551 KKSTTLRVLYWNVQ
+551 KSTFTLTTAASHSKPGAYRFYLDNYQVRTLKDHADRDGSTLRVMCWNIQ

-769 ILGKDYLKDIIAE
+769 ILGKEYLKDIIAE

>member
-1 MSIHSTLLGQ
+1 MKKAVSAIIAL
-11 GRRILAGMLS
+11 
-21 VVMLLGS
+21 VVFG
-28 FSCGNEITPEDP
+28 FVACEPQIEQPEEPDQEPTDTTQTPEQDTTQP
-40 DDKPETPVGPDD
+40 QKPE
-52 KPDVNVGDLEIIDGK
+52 VGDRLEIKDGM
-67 ARLYVCEPEASLR
+67 ARFLLQDSPLVEAAGGR
-80 SVFGNPIT
+80 T
-88 DWSDYTVTVADKEY
+88 DWTKVTVTVN
-102 KVLVDDDG
+102 G
-110 KAYVD
+110 KAYVPAVQDDGKVYVD
-115 VEESADG
+115 VEDSE
-122 TYAAVLTSEA
+122 AAVYEA
-132 SELYGTGYEDVL
+132 VLVTEETTKYHGDTPLEDVV
-144 HPFAYAYHTAAGVV
+144 HPFAYAYHTLGNTLTV
-158 ASLPQY
+158 LPKY
-164 ASYSKENGAVL
+164 ASYDEEKGNLLSFSSGLSMIGL
-175 TFSTGMALLEITL
+175 TVQGMTSISSIKVTDPQ
-188 KGTASVAS
+188 GTI
-196 VYVQDPSGSL
+196 
-206 LGGSGAYDPS
+206 LGGTGSYDPQTRS
-216 NGTFTMVKGVDF
+216 FKMEKGLPFMVLNCTNRGAF
-228 VSLNTTSKGNFVPLT
+228 VSSSGNVFMIPVRSGQYSKGLEVT
-243 DAGTKFL
+243 I
-250 VPVPAGSYPQGLD
+250 
-263 VRVCDSEHKM
+263 
-273 CSANTGAFEVGYDRT
+273 CSADHLMCRT
-288 HTFRMKYSPAKD
+288 SIPSFTVDKD
-300 LLFFEGFDNFVWG
+300 KVHSCMVTWKPDKNLLFYEGFDNMVWG
-313 GDVVGGS
+313 GDVVAGEDSFGM
-320 ATFALNPKDETVTT
+320 NPVAGDMTIK
-334 TSFRTLTGYEQGLYP
+334 SGRTLRGYETPLYP
-349 VAYDV
+349 VSYEM
-354 AGSGYIQKSSQMS
+354 AGAGYIQ
-367 EIAGKTVSESRNLS
+367 ESNLS
-381 ASYIKS
+381 VTEGKDVSGSRYLSDSYIKS
-387 RNVGDYVALYKVQEH
+387 RNIGGYLRLYRCQEY
-402 QGYIAL
+402 QGYISV
-408 GTAES
+408 GDT
-413 YNGIFEPAFGGSM
+413 YNGIVEPVFAGEISDAH
-426 ITMQRDVQ
+426 RDIV
-434 ISFDFC
+434 ISFDIC
-440 PRSDFDDD
+440 AASDFDDD
-448 LYFTATSGANIVS
+448 LSFKATNGGNIIS
-461 CTLDGV
+461 CMVDGT
-467 ELGAESFT
+467 ELPETVFSRKFS
-475 RLFKKTGSTA
+475 KTGSTA
-485 SILKSAVEIP
+485 ALDRSAVTLP
-495 ADMTS
+495 ASDGR
-500 AKKWHKVVLTVR
+500 WHNVELTVR
-512 NANDASL
+512 NMND
-519 FNISTAS
+519 
-526 SHARPGTYGFYFDNF
+526 
-541 EVRSIYDASK
+541 
-551 KKSTTLRVLYWNVQ
+551 KSTFTLTTAASHSKPGAYRFYLDNYQVRTLKDHADRDGSTLRVMCWNIQ

-850 FKMN
+850 FKMK

>member
-1 MSIHSTLLGQ
+1 MKKAVSAIIAL
-11 GRRILAGMLS
+11 
-21 VVMLLGS
+21 VVFG
-28 FSCGNEITPEDP
+28 FVACEPQIEQPEEPDQEQTDTTQTPEQDTTQTQ
-40 DDKPETPVGPDD
+40 KPE
-52 KPDVNVGDLEIIDGK
+52 VGDSLEIKDGMARFLLQDSPLVEAAGGRTDWTKVTVIVNGKEYIPAVQEDGK
-67 ARLYVCEPEASLR
+67 V
-80 SVFGNPIT
+80 
-88 DWSDYTVTVADKEY
+88 
-102 KVLVDDDG
+102 
-110 KAYVD
+110 YVD
-115 VEESADG
+115 VEDSE
-122 TYAAVLTSEA
+122 AAVYEA
-132 SELYGTGYEDVL
+132 VLVTEETTKYHGDTPLEDVV
-144 HPFAYAYHTAAGVV
+144 HPFAYAYHTLGNTLTV
-158 ASLPQY
+158 LPKY
-164 ASYSKENGAVL
+164 ASYDEEKGNLLSFSSGLSMIGL
-175 TFSTGMALLEITL
+175 TVQGMTSISSIKVTDPQ
-188 KGTASVAS
+188 GTI
-196 VYVQDPSGSL
+196 
-206 LGGSGAYDPS
+206 LGGTGSYDPQTRS
-216 NGTFTMVKGVDF
+216 FKMEKGLPFMVLNCTNRGAF
-228 VSLNTTSKGNFVPLT
+228 VSSSGNVFMIPVRSGQYSKGLEVT
-243 DAGTKFL
+243 I
-250 VPVPAGSYPQGLD
+250 
-263 VRVCDSEHKM
+263 
-273 CSANTGAFEVGYDRT
+273 CSADHLMCRT
-288 HTFRMKYSPAKD
+288 SIPSFTVDKD
-300 LLFFEGFDNFVWG
+300 KVHSCMVTWKPDKNLLFYEGFDNMVWG
-313 GDVVGGS
+313 GDVVAGEDSFGM
-320 ATFALNPKDETVTT
+320 NPVAGDMTIK
-334 TSFRTLTGYEQGLYP
+334 SGRTLNGYETPLYP
-349 VAYDV
+349 VSYEM
-354 AGSGYIQKSSQMS
+354 AGAGYIQ
-367 EIAGKTVSESRNLS
+367 ESNLS
-381 ASYIKS
+381 VTEGKDVSGSRYLSDSYIKS
-387 RNVGDYVALYKVQEH
+387 RNIGGYLRLYRCQEYQGYVSVGD
-402 QGYIAL
+402 
-408 GTAES
+408 T
-413 YNGIFEPAFGGSM
+413 YNGIVEPVFAGEISDAH
-426 ITMQRDVQ
+426 RDIV
-434 ISFDFC
+434 ISFDIC
-440 PRSDFDDD
+440 AASDFDDD
-448 LYFTATSGANIVS
+448 LSFKATNGGNIIS
-461 CTLDGV
+461 CMVDGT
-467 ELGAESFT
+467 ELPETVFSRKFS
-475 RLFKKTGSTA
+475 KTGSTA
-485 SILKSAVEIP
+485 TLDRSAVT
-495 ADMTS
+495 ASDGR
-500 AKKWHKVVLTVR
+500 WHNVELTVR
-512 NANDASL
+512 NMND
-519 FNISTAS
+519 
-526 SHARPGTYGFYFDNF
+526 
-541 EVRSIYDASK
+541 
-551 KKSTTLRVLYWNVQ
+551 KSTFTLTTAASHSKPGAYRFYLDNYQVRTLKDHADRDGSTLRVMCWNIQ

>member
-1 MSIHSTLLGQ
+1 MKKTISAIIVLIVLGFVACDPQ
-11 GRRILAGMLS
+11 I
-21 VVMLLGS
+21 
-28 FSCGNEITPEDP
+28 EQPEEPDQEQTDTTQTPEQDTTQTQ
-40 DDKPETPVGPDD
+40 KPE
-52 KPDVNVGDLEIIDGK
+52 VGDSLEIKDGM
-67 ARLYVCEPEASLR
+67 ARFLLQDSPLVEAAGGR
-80 SVFGNPIT
+80 T
-88 DWSDYTVTVADKEY
+88 DWTKVTVTVNGKEY
-102 KVLVDDDG
+102 IPAVQEDG
-110 KAYVD
+110 KVYVD
-115 VEESADG
+115 VEDSE
-122 TYAAVLTSEA
+122 AAVYEA
-132 SELYGTGYEDVL
+132 VLVTEETTKYHGDTPLEDVV
-144 HPFAYAYHTAAGVV
+144 HPFAYAYHTLGNTLTV
-158 ASLPQY
+158 LPKY
-164 ASYSKENGAVL
+164 ASYDEEKGNLLSFSSGLSMIGL
-175 TFSTGMALLEITL
+175 TVQGMTSISSIKVTDPQ
-188 KGTASVAS
+188 GTI
-196 VYVQDPSGSL
+196 
-206 LGGSGAYDPS
+206 LGGTGSYDPQTRS
-216 NGTFTMVKGVDF
+216 FKMEKGLPFMVLNCTNRGAF
-228 VSLNTTSKGNFVPLT
+228 VSSSGNVFMIPVRSGQYSKGLEVT
-243 DAGTKFL
+243 I
-250 VPVPAGSYPQGLD
+250 
-263 VRVCDSEHKM
+263 
-273 CSANTGAFEVGYDRT
+273 CSADHLMCRT
-288 HTFRMKYSPAKD
+288 SIPSFTVDKD
-300 LLFFEGFDNFVWG
+300 KVHSCMVTWKPDKNLLFYEGFDNMVWG
-313 GDVVGGS
+313 GDVVAGEDSFGM
-320 ATFALNPKDETVTT
+320 NPVAGDMTIK
-334 TSFRTLTGYEQGLYP
+334 SGRTLNGYETPLYP
-349 VAYDV
+349 VSYEM
-354 AGSGYIQKSSQMS
+354 AGAGYIQ
-367 EIAGKTVSESRNLS
+367 ESNLS
-381 ASYIKS
+381 VTEGKDVSGSRYLSDSYIKS
-387 RNVGDYVALYKVQEH
+387 RNIGGYLRLYRCQEY
-402 QGYIAL
+402 QGYISV
-408 GTAES
+408 GDT
-413 YNGIFEPAFGGSM
+413 YNGIVEPVFAGEISDAH
-426 ITMQRDVQ
+426 RDIV
-434 ISFDFC
+434 ISFDIC
-440 PRSDFDDD
+440 AASDFDDD
-448 LYFTATSGANIVS
+448 LSFKATNGGNIIS
-461 CTLDGV
+461 CMVDGT
-467 ELGAESFT
+467 ELPETVFSRKFS
-475 RLFKKTGSTA
+475 KTGSTA
-485 SILKSAVEIP
+485 ALDRSAVTLP
-495 ADMTS
+495 ASDGR
-500 AKKWHKVVLTVR
+500 WHNVELTVR
-512 NANDASL
+512 NMND
-519 FNISTAS
+519 
-526 SHARPGTYGFYFDNF
+526 
-541 EVRSIYDASK
+541 
-551 KKSTTLRVLYWNVQ
+551 KSTFTLTTAASHSKPGAYRFYLDNYQVRTLKDHADRDGSTLRVMYWNIQ

>member
-1 MSIHSTLLGQ
+1 MKKAVSAIIAL
-11 GRRILAGMLS
+11 
-21 VVMLLGS
+21 VVFG
-28 FSCGNEITPEDP
+28 FVACEPQIEQPEEPDQEQTDTTQTPEQDTTQTQ
-40 DDKPETPVGPDD
+40 KPE
-52 KPDVNVGDLEIIDGK
+52 VGDSLEIKDGMARFLLQDSPLVEAAGGRTDWTKVTVIVNGKEYIPAVQEDGK
-67 ARLYVCEPEASLR
+67 V
-80 SVFGNPIT
+80 
-88 DWSDYTVTVADKEY
+88 
-102 KVLVDDDG
+102 
-110 KAYVD
+110 YVD
-115 VEESADG
+115 VEDSE
-122 TYAAVLTSEA
+122 AAVYEA
-132 SELYGTGYEDVL
+132 VLVTEETTKYHGDTPLEDVV
-144 HPFAYAYHTAAGVV
+144 HPFAYAYHTLGNTLTV
-158 ASLPQY
+158 LPKY
-164 ASYSKENGAVL
+164 ASYDEEKGNLLSFSSGLSMIGL
-175 TFSTGMALLEITL
+175 TVQGMTSISSIKVTDPQ
-188 KGTASVAS
+188 GTI
-196 VYVQDPSGSL
+196 
-206 LGGSGAYDPS
+206 LGGTGSYDPQTRS
-216 NGTFTMVKGVDF
+216 FKMEKGLPFMVLNCTNRGAF
-228 VSLNTTSKGNFVPLT
+228 VSSSGNVFMIPVRSGQYSKGLEVT
-243 DAGTKFL
+243 I
-250 VPVPAGSYPQGLD
+250 
-263 VRVCDSEHKM
+263 
-273 CSANTGAFEVGYDRT
+273 CSADHLMCRT
-288 HTFRMKYSPAKD
+288 SIPSFTVDKD
-300 LLFFEGFDNFVWG
+300 KVHSCMVTWKPDKNLLFYEGFDNMVWG
-313 GDVVGGS
+313 GDVVAGEDSFGM
-320 ATFALNPKDETVTT
+320 NPVAGDMTIK
-334 TSFRTLTGYEQGLYP
+334 SGRTLRGYETPLYP
-349 VAYDV
+349 VSYEM
-354 AGSGYIQKSSQMS
+354 AGAGYIQ
-367 EIAGKTVSESRNLS
+367 ESNLS
-381 ASYIKS
+381 VTEGKDVSGSRYLSDSYIKS
-387 RNVGDYVALYKVQEH
+387 RNIGGYLRLYRCQEY
-402 QGYIAL
+402 QGYISV
-408 GTAES
+408 GDT
-413 YNGIFEPAFGGSM
+413 YNGIVEPVFAGEISDAH
-426 ITMQRDVQ
+426 RDIV
-434 ISFDFC
+434 ISFDIC
-440 PRSDFDDD
+440 AASDFDDD
-448 LYFTATSGANIVS
+448 LSFKATNGGNIIS
-461 CTLDGV
+461 CMVDGT
-467 ELGAESFT
+467 ELPETVFSRKFS
-475 RLFKKTGSTA
+475 KTGSTA
-485 SILKSAVEIP
+485 ALDRSAVTLP
-495 ADMTS
+495 ASDGR
-500 AKKWHKVVLTVR
+500 WHNVELTVR
-512 NANDASL
+512 NMND
-519 FNISTAS
+519 
-526 SHARPGTYGFYFDNF
+526 
-541 EVRSIYDASK
+541 
-551 KKSTTLRVLYWNVQ
+551 KSTFTLTTAASHSKPGAYRFYLDNYQVRTLKDHAGRDGSTLRVMCWNIQ

>member
-1 MSIHSTLLGQ
+1 
-11 GRRILAGMLS
+11 
-21 VVMLLGS
+21 
-28 FSCGNEITPEDP
+28 
-40 DDKPETPVGPDD
+40 
-52 KPDVNVGDLEIIDGK
+52 
-67 ARLYVCEPEASLR
+67 
-80 SVFGNPIT
+80 
-88 DWSDYTVTVADKEY
+88 
-102 KVLVDDDG
+102 
-110 KAYVD
+110 
-115 VEESADG
+115 
-122 TYAAVLTSEA
+122 
-132 SELYGTGYEDVL
+132 
-144 HPFAYAYHTAAGVV
+144 
-158 ASLPQY
+158 
-164 ASYSKENGAVL
+164 
-175 TFSTGMALLEITL
+175 
-188 KGTASVAS
+188 
-196 VYVQDPSGSL
+196 
-206 LGGSGAYDPS
+206 
-216 NGTFTMVKGVDF
+216 
-228 VSLNTTSKGNFVPLT
+228 
-243 DAGTKFL
+243 
-250 VPVPAGSYPQGLD
+250 
-263 VRVCDSEHKM
+263 
-273 CSANTGAFEVGYDRT
+273 
-288 HTFRMKYSPAKD
+288 
-300 LLFFEGFDNFVWG
+300 
-313 GDVVGGS
+313 
-320 ATFALNPKDETVTT
+320 
-334 TSFRTLTGYEQGLYP
+334 
-349 VAYDV
+349 
-354 AGSGYIQKSSQMS
+354 
-367 EIAGKTVSESRNLS
+367 
-381 ASYIKS
+381 
-387 RNVGDYVALYKVQEH
+387 
-402 QGYIAL
+402 
-408 GTAES
+408 
-413 YNGIFEPAFGGSM
+413 M

-526 SHARPGTYGFYFDNF
+526 SHARPGTYGFYLDNF

>member
-1 MSIHSTLLGQ
+1 M
-11 GRRILAGMLS
+11 
-21 VVMLLGS
+21 
-28 FSCGNEITPEDP
+28 
-40 DDKPETPVGPDD
+40 
-52 KPDVNVGDLEIIDGK
+52 GDSLEIKDGM
-67 ARLYVCEPEASLR
+67 ARFLLQDSPLVEAAGGR
-80 SVFGNPIT
+80 T
-88 DWSDYTVTVADKEY
+88 DWTKVTVTVNGKEY
-102 KVLVDDDG
+102 IPAVQEDG
-110 KAYVD
+110 KVYVD
-115 VEESADG
+115 VEDSE
-122 TYAAVLTSEA
+122 AAVYEA
-132 SELYGTGYEDVL
+132 VLVTEETTKYHGDTPLEDVV
-144 HPFAYAYHTAAGVV
+144 HPFAYAYHTLGNTLTV
-158 ASLPQY
+158 LPKY
-164 ASYSKENGAVL
+164 ASYDEEKGNLLSFSSGLSMIGL
-175 TFSTGMALLEITL
+175 TVQGMTSISSIKVTDPQ
-188 KGTASVAS
+188 GTI
-196 VYVQDPSGSL
+196 
-206 LGGSGAYDPS
+206 LGGTGSYDPQTRS
-216 NGTFTMVKGVDF
+216 FKMEKGLPFMVLNCTNRGAF
-228 VSLNTTSKGNFVPLT
+228 VSSSGNVFMIPVRSGQYSKGLEVT
-243 DAGTKFL
+243 I
-250 VPVPAGSYPQGLD
+250 
-263 VRVCDSEHKM
+263 
-273 CSANTGAFEVGYDRT
+273 CSADHLMCRT
-288 HTFRMKYSPAKD
+288 SIPSFTVDKD
-300 LLFFEGFDNFVWG
+300 KVHSCMVTWKPDKNLLFYEGFDNMVWG
-313 GDVVGGS
+313 GDVVAGEDSFGM
-320 ATFALNPKDETVTT
+320 NPVAGDMTIK
-334 TSFRTLTGYEQGLYP
+334 SGRTLRGYETPLYP
-349 VAYDV
+349 VSYEM
-354 AGSGYIQKSSQMS
+354 AGAGYIQ
-367 EIAGKTVSESRNLS
+367 ESNLS
-381 ASYIKS
+381 VTEGKDVSGSRYLSDSYIKS
-387 RNVGDYVALYKVQEH
+387 RNIGGYLRLYRCQEY
-402 QGYIAL
+402 QGYISV
-408 GTAES
+408 GDT
-413 YNGIFEPAFGGSM
+413 YNGIVEPVFAGEISDAH
-426 ITMQRDVQ
+426 RDIV
-434 ISFDFC
+434 ISFDIC
-440 PRSDFDDD
+440 AASDFDDD
-448 LYFTATSGANIVS
+448 LSFKATNGGNIIS
-461 CTLDGV
+461 CMVDGT
-467 ELGAESFT
+467 ELPETVFSRKFS
-475 RLFKKTGSTA
+475 KTGSTA
-485 SILKSAVEIP
+485 ALDRSAVTLP
-495 ADMTS
+495 ASDGR
-500 AKKWHKVVLTVR
+500 WHNVELTVR
-512 NANDASL
+512 NMND
-519 FNISTAS
+519 
-526 SHARPGTYGFYFDNF
+526 
-541 EVRSIYDASK
+541 
-551 KKSTTLRVLYWNVQ
+551 KSTFTLTTAASHSKPGAYRFYLDNYQVRTLKDHADRDGSTLRVMYWNIQ

-597 TIFNTSGDKVYGTNR
+597 TIFNTSGDKVNGTNR

>member
-1 MSIHSTLLGQ
+1 MKKTISAIIVLIVLGFVACDPQ
-11 GRRILAGMLS
+11 I
-21 VVMLLGS
+21 
-28 FSCGNEITPEDP
+28 EQPEEP
-40 DDKPETPVGPDD
+40 DQEPTDTTQTQKPE
-52 KPDVNVGDLEIIDGK
+52 VGDSLEIKDGM
-67 ARLYVCEPEASLR
+67 ARFLLQDSPLVEAAGGR
-80 SVFGNPIT
+80 T
-88 DWSDYTVTVADKEY
+88 DWTKVTVTVN
-102 KVLVDDDG
+102 G
-110 KAYVD
+110 KAYVPAVQDDGKVYVD
-115 VEESADG
+115 VEDSE
-122 TYAAVLTSEA
+122 AAVYEA
-132 SELYGTGYEDVL
+132 VLVTEETTKYHGDTPLEDVV
-144 HPFAYAYHTAAGVV
+144 HPFAYAYHTLGNTLTV
-158 ASLPQY
+158 LPKY
-164 ASYSKENGAVL
+164 ASYDEEKGNLLSFSSGLSMIGL
-175 TFSTGMALLEITL
+175 TVQGMTSISSIKVTDPQ
-188 KGTASVAS
+188 GTI
-196 VYVQDPSGSL
+196 
-206 LGGSGAYDPS
+206 LGGTGSYDPQTRS
-216 NGTFTMVKGVDF
+216 FKMEKGLPFMVLNCTNRGAF
-228 VSLNTTSKGNFVPLT
+228 VSSSGNVFMIPVRSGQYSKGLEVT
-243 DAGTKFL
+243 I
-250 VPVPAGSYPQGLD
+250 
-263 VRVCDSEHKM
+263 
-273 CSANTGAFEVGYDRT
+273 CSADHLMCRT
-288 HTFRMKYSPAKD
+288 SIPSFTVDKD
-300 LLFFEGFDNFVWG
+300 KVHSCMVTWKPDKNLLFYEGFDNMVWG
-313 GDVVGGS
+313 GDVVAGEDSFGM
-320 ATFALNPKDETVTT
+320 NPVAGDMTIK
-334 TSFRTLTGYEQGLYP
+334 SGRTLNGYETPLYP
-349 VAYDV
+349 VSYEM
-354 AGSGYIQKSSQMS
+354 AGAGYIQ
-367 EIAGKTVSESRNLS
+367 ESNLS
-381 ASYIKS
+381 VTEGKDVSGSRYLSDSYIKS
-387 RNVGDYVALYKVQEH
+387 RNIGGYLRLYRCQEY
-402 QGYIAL
+402 QGYISV
-408 GTAES
+408 GDT
-413 YNGIFEPAFGGSM
+413 YNGIVEPVFAGEISDAH
-426 ITMQRDVQ
+426 RDIV
-434 ISFDFC
+434 ISFDIC
-440 PRSDFDDD
+440 AASDFDDD
-448 LYFTATSGANIVS
+448 LSFKATNGGNIIS
-461 CTLDGV
+461 CMVDGT
-467 ELGAESFT
+467 ELPETVFSRKFS
-475 RLFKKTGSTA
+475 KTGSTA
-485 SILKSAVEIP
+485 ALDRSAVTLP
-495 ADMTS
+495 ASDGR
-500 AKKWHKVVLTVR
+500 WHNVELTVR
-512 NANDASL
+512 NMND
-519 FNISTAS
+519 
-526 SHARPGTYGFYFDNF
+526 
-541 EVRSIYDASK
+541 
-551 KKSTTLRVLYWNVQ
+551 KSTFTLTTAASHSKPGAYRFYLDNYQVRTLKDHADRDGSTLRVMYWNIQ

-597 TIFNTSGDKVYGTNR
+597 TIFNTSGDKVNGTNR

>member
-1 MSIHSTLLGQ
+1 MKKTISAIIVLIVLGFVACDPQ
-11 GRRILAGMLS
+11 I
-21 VVMLLGS
+21 
-28 FSCGNEITPEDP
+28 EQPEEPDQEQTDTTQTPEQDTTQTQ
-40 DDKPETPVGPDD
+40 KPE
-52 KPDVNVGDLEIIDGK
+52 VGDSLEIKDGMARFLLQDSPLVEAAGGRTDWTKVTVIVNGKEYIPAVQEDGK
-67 ARLYVCEPEASLR
+67 V
-80 SVFGNPIT
+80 
-88 DWSDYTVTVADKEY
+88 
-102 KVLVDDDG
+102 
-110 KAYVD
+110 YVD
-115 VEESADG
+115 VEDSE
-122 TYAAVLTSEA
+122 AAVYEA
-132 SELYGTGYEDVL
+132 VLVTEETTKYHGDTPLEDVV
-144 HPFAYAYHTAAGVV
+144 HPFAYAYHTLGNTLTV
-158 ASLPQY
+158 LPKY
-164 ASYSKENGAVL
+164 ASYDEEKGNLLSFSSGLSMIGL
-175 TFSTGMALLEITL
+175 TVQGMTSISSIKVTDPQ
-188 KGTASVAS
+188 GTI
-196 VYVQDPSGSL
+196 
-206 LGGSGAYDPS
+206 LGGTGSYDPQTRS
-216 NGTFTMVKGVDF
+216 FKMEKGLPFMVLNCTNRGAF
-228 VSLNTTSKGNFVPLT
+228 VSSSGNVFMIPVRSGQYSKGLEVT
-243 DAGTKFL
+243 I
-250 VPVPAGSYPQGLD
+250 
-263 VRVCDSEHKM
+263 
-273 CSANTGAFEVGYDRT
+273 CSADHLMCRT
-288 HTFRMKYSPAKD
+288 SIPSFTVDKD
-300 LLFFEGFDNFVWG
+300 KVHSCMVTWKPDKNLLFYEGFDNMVWG
-313 GDVVGGS
+313 GDVVAGEDSFGM
-320 ATFALNPKDETVTT
+320 NPVAGDMTIK
-334 TSFRTLTGYEQGLYP
+334 SGRTLRGYETPLYP
-349 VAYDV
+349 VSYEM
-354 AGSGYIQKSSQMS
+354 AGAGYIQ
-367 EIAGKTVSESRNLS
+367 ESNLS
-381 ASYIKS
+381 VTEGKDVSGSRYLSDSYIKS
-387 RNVGDYVALYKVQEH
+387 RNIGGYLRLYRCQEY
-402 QGYIAL
+402 QGYISV
-408 GTAES
+408 GDT
-413 YNGIFEPAFGGSM
+413 YNGIVEPVFAGEISDAH
-426 ITMQRDVQ
+426 RDIV
-434 ISFDFC
+434 ISFDIC
-440 PRSDFDDD
+440 AASDFDDD
-448 LYFTATSGANIVS
+448 LSFKATNGGNIIS
-461 CTLDGV
+461 CMVDGT
-467 ELGAESFT
+467 ELPETVFSRKFS
-475 RLFKKTGSTA
+475 KTGSTA
-485 SILKSAVEIP
+485 ALDRSAVTLP
-495 ADMTS
+495 ASDGR
-500 AKKWHKVVLTVR
+500 WHNVELTVR
-512 NANDASL
+512 NMND
-519 FNISTAS
+519 
-526 SHARPGTYGFYFDNF
+526 
-541 EVRSIYDASK
+541 
-551 KKSTTLRVLYWNVQ
+551 KSTFTLTTAASHSKPGAYRFYLDNYQVRTLKDHADRDGSTLRVMYWNIQ

-597 TIFNTSGDKVYGTNR
+597 TIFNTSGDKVNGTNR

>member
-1 MSIHSTLLGQ
+1 MKKTISAIIVLIVLGFVACDPQ
-11 GRRILAGMLS
+11 I
-21 VVMLLGS
+21 
-28 FSCGNEITPEDP
+28 EQPEEP
-40 DDKPETPVGPDD
+40 DQEPTDTTQTQKPE
-52 KPDVNVGDLEIIDGK
+52 VGDSLEIKDGM
-67 ARLYVCEPEASLR
+67 ARFLLQDSPLVEAAGGR
-80 SVFGNPIT
+80 T
-88 DWSDYTVTVADKEY
+88 DWTKVTVTVNGKEY
-102 KVLVDDDG
+102 IPAVQEDG
-110 KAYVD
+110 KVYVD
-115 VEESADG
+115 VEDSE
-122 TYAAVLTSEA
+122 AAVYEA
-132 SELYGTGYEDVL
+132 VLVTEETTKYHGDTPLEDVV
-144 HPFAYAYHTAAGVV
+144 HPFAYAYHTLGNTLTV
-158 ASLPQY
+158 LPKY
-164 ASYSKENGAVL
+164 ASYDEEKGNLLSFSSGLSMIGL
-175 TFSTGMALLEITL
+175 TVQGMTSISSIKVTDPQ
-188 KGTASVAS
+188 GTI
-196 VYVQDPSGSL
+196 
-206 LGGSGAYDPS
+206 LGGTGSYDPQTRS
-216 NGTFTMVKGVDF
+216 FKMEKGLPFMVLNCTNRGAF
-228 VSLNTTSKGNFVPLT
+228 VSSSGNVFMIPVRSGQYSKGLEVT
-243 DAGTKFL
+243 I
-250 VPVPAGSYPQGLD
+250 
-263 VRVCDSEHKM
+263 
-273 CSANTGAFEVGYDRT
+273 CSADHLMCRT
-288 HTFRMKYSPAKD
+288 SIPSFTVDKD
-300 LLFFEGFDNFVWG
+300 KVHSCMVTWKPDKNLLFYEGFDNMVWG
-313 GDVVGGS
+313 GDVVAGEDSFGM
-320 ATFALNPKDETVTT
+320 NPVAGDVTT
-334 TSFRTLTGYEQGLYP
+334 KSGRTLRGYETPLYP
-349 VAYDV
+349 VSYEM
-354 AGSGYIQKSSQMS
+354 AGAGYIQ
-367 EIAGKTVSESRNLS
+367 ESNLS
-381 ASYIKS
+381 VTEGKDVSGSRYLSDSYIKS
-387 RNVGDYVALYKVQEH
+387 RNIGGYLRLYRCQEY
-402 QGYIAL
+402 QGYISV
-408 GTAES
+408 GDT
-413 YNGIFEPAFGGSM
+413 YNGIVEPVFAGEISDAH
-426 ITMQRDVQ
+426 RDIV
-434 ISFDFC
+434 ISFDIC
-440 PRSDFDDD
+440 AASDFDDD
-448 LYFTATSGANIVS
+448 LSFKATNGGNIIS
-461 CTLDGV
+461 CMVDGT
-467 ELGAESFT
+467 ELPETVFSRKFS
-475 RLFKKTGSTA
+475 KTGSTA
-485 SILKSAVEIP
+485 ALDRSAVTLP
-495 ADMTS
+495 ASDGR
-500 AKKWHKVVLTVR
+500 WHNVELTVR
-512 NANDASL
+512 NMND
-519 FNISTAS
+519 
-526 SHARPGTYGFYFDNF
+526 
-541 EVRSIYDASK
+541 
-551 KKSTTLRVLYWNVQ
+551 KSTFTLTTAASHSKPGAYRFYLDNYQVRTLKDHADRDGSTLRVMYWNIQ

-597 TIFNTSGDKVYGTNR
+597 TIFNTSGDKVNGTNR

-674 EFNGH
+674 GFNGH

>member
-1 MSIHSTLLGQ
+1 M
-11 GRRILAGMLS
+11 
-21 VVMLLGS
+21 
-28 FSCGNEITPEDP
+28 
-40 DDKPETPVGPDD
+40 
-52 KPDVNVGDLEIIDGK
+52 GDSLEIKDGM
-67 ARLYVCEPEASLR
+67 ARFLLQDSPLVEAAGGR
-80 SVFGNPIT
+80 T
-88 DWSDYTVTVADKEY
+88 DWTKVTVTVNGKEY
-102 KVLVDDDG
+102 IPAVQEDG
-110 KAYVD
+110 KVYVD
-115 VEESADG
+115 VEDSE
-122 TYAAVLTSEA
+122 AAVYEA
-132 SELYGTGYEDVL
+132 VLVTEETTKYHGDTPLEDVV
-144 HPFAYAYHTAAGVV
+144 HPFAYAYHTLGNTLTV
-158 ASLPQY
+158 LPKY
-164 ASYSKENGAVL
+164 ASYDEEKGNLLSFSSGLSMIGL
-175 TFSTGMALLEITL
+175 TVQGMTSISSIKVTDPQ
-188 KGTASVAS
+188 GTI
-196 VYVQDPSGSL
+196 
-206 LGGSGAYDPS
+206 LGGTGSYDPQTRS
-216 NGTFTMVKGVDF
+216 FKMEKGLPFMVLNCTNRGAF
-228 VSLNTTSKGNFVPLT
+228 VSSSGNVFMIPVRSGQYSKGLEVT
-243 DAGTKFL
+243 I
-250 VPVPAGSYPQGLD
+250 
-263 VRVCDSEHKM
+263 
-273 CSANTGAFEVGYDRT
+273 CSADHLMCRT
-288 HTFRMKYSPAKD
+288 SIPSFTVDKD
-300 LLFFEGFDNFVWG
+300 KVHSCMVTWKPDKNLLFYEGFDNMVWG
-313 GDVVGGS
+313 GDVVAGEDSFGM
-320 ATFALNPKDETVTT
+320 NPVAGDMTIK
-334 TSFRTLTGYEQGLYP
+334 SGRTLSGYETPLYP
-349 VAYDV
+349 VSYEM
-354 AGSGYIQKSSQMS
+354 AGAGYIQ
-367 EIAGKTVSESRNLS
+367 ESNLS
-381 ASYIKS
+381 VTEGKDVSGSRYLSDSYIKS
-387 RNVGDYVALYKVQEH
+387 RNIGGYLRLYRCQEY
-402 QGYIAL
+402 QGYISV
-408 GTAES
+408 GDT
-413 YNGIFEPAFGGSM
+413 YNGIVEPVFAGEISDAH
-426 ITMQRDVQ
+426 RDIV
-434 ISFDFC
+434 ISFDIC
-440 PRSDFDDD
+440 AASDFDDD
-448 LYFTATSGANIVS
+448 LSFKATNGGNIIS
-461 CTLDGV
+461 CMVDGT
-467 ELGAESFT
+467 ELPETVFSRKFS
-475 RLFKKTGSTA
+475 KTGSTA
-485 SILKSAVEIP
+485 ALDRSAVTLP
-495 ADMTS
+495 ASDGR
-500 AKKWHKVVLTVR
+500 WHNVELTVR
-512 NANDASL
+512 NMND
-519 FNISTAS
+519 
-526 SHARPGTYGFYFDNF
+526 
-541 EVRSIYDASK
+541 
-551 KKSTTLRVLYWNVQ
+551 KSTFTLTTAASHSKPGAYRFYLDNYQVRTLKDHADRDGSTLRVMYWNIQ

>member
-1 MSIHSTLLGQ
+1 M
-11 GRRILAGMLS
+11 
-21 VVMLLGS
+21 
-28 FSCGNEITPEDP
+28 
-40 DDKPETPVGPDD
+40 
-52 KPDVNVGDLEIIDGK
+52 GDSLEIKDGM
-67 ARLYVCEPEASLR
+67 ARFLLQDSPLVEATGGR
-80 SVFGNPIT
+80 T
-88 DWSDYTVTVADKEY
+88 DWTKVTVTVN
-102 KVLVDDDG
+102 G
-110 KAYVD
+110 KAYVPAVQDDGKVYVD
-115 VEESADG
+115 VEDSE
-122 TYAAVLTSEA
+122 AAVYEA
-132 SELYGTGYEDVL
+132 VLVTEETTKYHGDTPLEDVV
-144 HPFAYAYHTAAGVV
+144 HPFAYAYHTLGNTLTV
-158 ASLPQY
+158 LPKY
-164 ASYSKENGAVL
+164 ASYDEEKGNLLSFSSGLSMIAL
-175 TFSTGMALLEITL
+175 TVQGMTSISSIKVTDPQ
-188 KGTASVAS
+188 GTI
-196 VYVQDPSGSL
+196 
-206 LGGSGAYDPS
+206 LGGTGSYDPQTRS
-216 NGTFTMVKGVDF
+216 FKMEKGLPFMVLNCTNRGAF
-228 VSLNTTSKGNFVPLT
+228 VSSSGNVFMIPVRSGQYSKGLEVT
-243 DAGTKFL
+243 I
-250 VPVPAGSYPQGLD
+250 
-263 VRVCDSEHKM
+263 
-273 CSANTGAFEVGYDRT
+273 CSADHLMCRT
-288 HTFRMKYSPAKD
+288 SIPSFTVDKD
-300 LLFFEGFDNFVWG
+300 KVHSCMVTWKPDKNLLFYEGFDNMVWG
-313 GDVVGGS
+313 GDVVAGEDSFGM
-320 ATFALNPKDETVTT
+320 NPVAGDMTIK
-334 TSFRTLTGYEQGLYP
+334 SGRTLSGYETPLYP
-349 VAYDV
+349 VSYEM
-354 AGSGYIQKSSQMS
+354 AGAGYIQ
-367 EIAGKTVSESRNLS
+367 ESNLS
-381 ASYIKS
+381 VTEGKDVSGSRYLSDSYIKS
-387 RNVGDYVALYKVQEH
+387 RNIGGYLRLYRCQEY
-402 QGYIAL
+402 QGYISV
-408 GTAES
+408 GDT
-413 YNGIFEPAFGGSM
+413 YNGIVEPVFAGEISDAH
-426 ITMQRDVQ
+426 RDIV
-434 ISFDFC
+434 ISFDIC
-440 PRSDFDDD
+440 AASDFDDD
-448 LYFTATSGANIVS
+448 LSFKATNGGNIIS
-461 CTLDGV
+461 CMVDGT
-467 ELGAESFT
+467 ELPETVFSRKFS
-475 RLFKKTGSTA
+475 KTGSTA
-485 SILKSAVEIP
+485 ALDRSAVTLP
-495 ADMTS
+495 ASDGR
-500 AKKWHKVVLTVR
+500 WHNVELTVR
-512 NANDASL
+512 NMND
-519 FNISTAS
+519 
-526 SHARPGTYGFYFDNF
+526 
-541 EVRSIYDASK
+541 
-551 KKSTTLRVLYWNVQ
+551 KSTFTLTTAASHSKPGAYRFYLDNYQVRTLKDHADRDGSTLRVMCWNIQ

>member
-1 MSIHSTLLGQ
+1 MKKTISAIIVLIVLGFVACDPQ
-11 GRRILAGMLS
+11 I
-21 VVMLLGS
+21 
-28 FSCGNEITPEDP
+28 EQPEEPDQEQTDTTQTPEQDTTQTQ
-40 DDKPETPVGPDD
+40 KPE
-52 KPDVNVGDLEIIDGK
+52 VGDSLEIKDGM
-67 ARLYVCEPEASLR
+67 ARFLLQDSPLVEAAGGR
-80 SVFGNPIT
+80 T
-88 DWSDYTVTVADKEY
+88 DWTKVTVTVN
-102 KVLVDDDG
+102 G
-110 KAYVD
+110 KAYVPAVQDDGKVYVD
-115 VEESADG
+115 VEDSE
-122 TYAAVLTSEA
+122 AAVYEA
-132 SELYGTGYEDVL
+132 VLVTEETTKYHGDTPLEDVV
-144 HPFAYAYHTAAGVV
+144 HPFAYAYHTLGNTLTV
-158 ASLPQY
+158 LPKY
-164 ASYSKENGAVL
+164 ASYDEEKGNLLSFSSGLSMIGL
-175 TFSTGMALLEITL
+175 TVQGMTSISSIKVTDPQ
-188 KGTASVAS
+188 GTI
-196 VYVQDPSGSL
+196 
-206 LGGSGAYDPS
+206 LGGTGSYDPQTRS
-216 NGTFTMVKGVDF
+216 FKMEKGLPFMVLNCTNRGAF
-228 VSLNTTSKGNFVPLT
+228 VSSSGNVFMIPVRSGQYSKGLEVT
-243 DAGTKFL
+243 I
-250 VPVPAGSYPQGLD
+250 
-263 VRVCDSEHKM
+263 
-273 CSANTGAFEVGYDRT
+273 CSADHLMCRT
-288 HTFRMKYSPAKD
+288 SIPSFTVDKD
-300 LLFFEGFDNFVWG
+300 KVHSCMVTWKPDKNLLFYEGFDNMVWG
-313 GDVVGGS
+313 GDVVAGEDSFGM
-320 ATFALNPKDETVTT
+320 NPVAGDMTIK
-334 TSFRTLTGYEQGLYP
+334 SGRTLSGYETPLYP
-349 VAYDV
+349 VSYEM
-354 AGSGYIQKSSQMS
+354 AGAGYIQ
-367 EIAGKTVSESRNLS
+367 ESNLS
-381 ASYIKS
+381 VTEGKDVSGSRYLSDSYIKS
-387 RNVGDYVALYKVQEH
+387 RNIGGYLRLYRCQEY
-402 QGYIAL
+402 QGYISV
-408 GTAES
+408 GDT
-413 YNGIFEPAFGGSM
+413 YNGIVEPVFAGEISDAH
-426 ITMQRDVQ
+426 RDIV
-434 ISFDFC
+434 ISFDIC
-440 PRSDFDDD
+440 AASDFDDD
-448 LYFTATSGANIVS
+448 LSFKATNGGNIIS
-461 CTLDGV
+461 CMVDGT
-467 ELGAESFT
+467 ELPETVFSRKFS
-475 RLFKKTGSTA
+475 KTGSTA
-485 SILKSAVEIP
+485 ALDRSAVTLP
-495 ADMTS
+495 ASDGR
-500 AKKWHKVVLTVR
+500 WHNVELTVR
-512 NANDASL
+512 NMND
-519 FNISTAS
+519 
-526 SHARPGTYGFYFDNF
+526 
-541 EVRSIYDASK
+541 
-551 KKSTTLRVLYWNVQ
+551 KSTFTLTTAASHSKPGAYRFYLDNYQVRTLKDHADRDGSTLRVMCWNIQ

-679 SVYFVSFHAFAH
+679 SVYFVSYHAFAH